1 MKKILTLMAA
11 MSACAGTAMAS
22 DFNFA
27 DPTKDAEKPGSDL
40 NYNETAKAF
49 SFTVTKDDEITL
61 TATGDV
67 TVKLGGAVLTAAD
80 GKYKATADG
89 ELTIELGT
97 SAVTKIVVVSS
108 NSRLVQAEIEK
119 AQDKMGEAIAA
130 VAKYV
135 NYLDFYNKVQEEISK
150 AGQKVQDVKAKL
162 AELKEANNVTDDNR
176 EALIAELTS
185 TTLLADD
192 NYGAVVMAENA
203 IAKADEAFAKYKE
216 IVEVDSK
223 IATSALD
230 KANGTAT
237 KDEWRDNGGEA
248 INNTTMFTH
257 NLKAVKNNRGDVTG
271 TALDGFKTTWIEG
284 EWKSLKDSVNTI
296 KNDALAELG
305 KYPNSFKGYKYV
317 KSDFFYYENGSDEND
332 PDNGK
337 LWVNDDVLTDQAAF
351 QAKYQEVVAKLR
363 NVIARANFERDN
375 LKTVNDLTAKVN
387 KVDDALKAGAP
398 FALDA
403 DNDFNLLK
411 EQITAMQTEISN
423 SENRY
428 MYGQDELSTF
438 VTNISGVS
446 TMLDAFYTELVGKA
460 RTDLE
465 AKLDAAQKN
474 LTKVSYEV
482 SAKYEH
488 ESATQ
493 VEYQKQFS
501 EQQNKLDEVKKNV
514 AASAFPTVQTDY
526 KAFADRISNI
536 NKKVDEI
543 WGTTLSSQKQEI
555 LTHNQEAKD
564 QIFKAID
571 AVRADYSLYVE
582 KINTWITDD
591 ATKAAATDLKA
602 NLNKLFSIVNG
613 LDDMKAE
620 VTEAVDKMTE
630 NIKKESDEEFGAHYE
645 ANKNIYRLTDD
656 KVKGYL
662 NSTETVSNT
671 IYNELKAAAK
681 TANAKAYYFVQ
692 HSYNIKSIDWADDLI
707 KTAKRN
713 VKTGDRN
720 EKMSA
725 AAAAKFKVAYGKIRE
740 KDLTAPEGQQGEGYV
755 KIAETEIDRL
765 NTYDVDAA
773 DFKDNILADKVV
785 KNKDGKRELPEKFI
799 APVETAVK
807 ALNEELESYTTQYE
821 LIYEKKVEWN
831 TAKAK
836 EDELQA
842 KVDAWEEANK
852 VAAENHFNVNKE
864 LTLVNEDL
872 AKALENL
879 EEGCLTAKKCEDATN
894 KALENYE
901 VKMYMIQH
909 FTEAK
914 ANEAAAPVVS
924 AKVAEVEK
932 AIADAR
938 TKVADYA
945 DDIKNKANAE
955 LNTIDGKLTT
965 LKKSIDL
972 SVKKNEIA
980 ANKDGFIASLTTLAG
995 DVTKV
1000 LEAAAQAAKDADL
1013 DYNGDGKVNVQDLV
1027 DADADF
1033 QKTGDGFTF
1042 YKFLDAYLEYLS
1054 K

>member
-27 DPTKDAEKPGSDL
+27 NPSVDAKEEGSAL
-40 NYNETAKAF
+40 TYNETAKAF
-49 SFTVTKDDEITL
+49 SFTVTAEDEITL

-67 TVKLGGAVLTAAD
+67 TVKLNGSALTAVD

-89 ELTIELGT
+89 TLTIELGT

-119 AQDKMGEAIAA
+119 AQVKMGEAIAA

-135 NYLDFYNKVQEEISK
+135 GYGDFYNAVQAEVSK
-150 AGQKVQDVKAKL
+150 AGRKVQDVKAKL
-162 AELKEANNVTDDNR
+162 AVLKETNSVTDANR
-176 EALIAELTS
+176 VALIAELNS
-185 TTLLADD
+185 DVLLADG
-192 NYGAVVMAENA
+192 NYGAVKMADNAVAEAETTFALFNKIIDTDAKENA
-203 IAKADEAFAKYKE
+203 LN
-216 IVEVDSK
+216 
-223 IATSALD
+223 ALT
-230 KANGTAT
+230 KANGVAT
-237 KDEWRDNGGEA
+237 QGEWMVNGGVK

-257 NLKAVKNNRGDVTG
+257 NLKAVKNQLGIVTKVE
-271 TALDGFKTTWIEG
+271 LDGFKTTWIES
-284 EWKSLKDSVNTI
+284 EWKKLNDEVNITI
-296 KNDALAELG
+296 KNTAVAELG
-305 KYPNSFKGYKYV
+305 KFPKAFVKNNEQAFVKMYK
-317 KSDFFYYENGSDEND
+317 
-332 PDNGK
+332 
-337 LWVNDDVLTDQAAF
+337 
-351 QAKYQEVVAKLR
+351 EVVEKLR

-387 KVDDALKAGAP
+387 KVDEALKAGAP
-398 FALDA
+398 FVLNT
-403 DNDFNLLK
+403 DNTATGPDQSLTEIEDFNLLK
-411 EQITAMQTEISN
+411 EQIAMMQSEVNS

-428 MYGQDELSTF
+428 GYSQDEFNNNIIPAINTASTK
-438 VTNISGVS
+438 
-446 TMLDAFYTELVGKA
+446 LDGFYTELVGKA

-493 VEYQKQFS
+493 KEYQKQFS

-514 AASAFPTVQTDY
+514 AASTFPTVQTDY
-526 KAFADRISNI
+526 KAFVDQISNI

-543 WGTTLSSQKQEI
+543 WGTTLSSQKSEI
-555 LTHNQEAKD
+555 LTHNQAAKK

-582 KINTWITDD
+582 KINTWINDD
-591 ATKAAATDLKA
+591 ATKKAATDLKA
-602 NLNKLFSIVNG
+602 NLNELFSIVNG

-645 ANKNIYRLTDD
+645 ANKNIYRLTED
-656 KVKGYL
+656 KVTGYL
-662 NSTETVSNT
+662 NSTKTVSDAIYDELKEAATTANDKAYDFVKNGYSVNT
-671 IYNELKAAAK
+671 IGWANELIKAAKRKVQTGDKYEKMSDKAAAK
-681 TANAKAYYFVQ
+681 F
-692 HSYNIKSIDWADDLI
+692 I
-707 KTAKRN
+707 
-713 VKTGDRN
+713 
-720 EKMSA
+720 
-725 AAAAKFKVAYGKIRE
+725 VAYGKIAE
-740 KDLTAPEGQQGEGYV
+740 KDLSAPEGQQGEGYV
-755 KIAETEIDRL
+755 KIAEAEIERL
-765 NTYDVDAA
+765 YRYDFNKP

-785 KNKDGKRELPEKFI
+785 EINGKRELPEKFI
-799 APVETAVK
+799 APVETAVN
-807 ALNEELESYTTQYE
+807 ALNDELTSYTDQYE

-842 KVDAWEEANK
+842 KVDAWEKAN
-852 VAAENHFNVNKE
+852 AAENHFNVNKE

-872 AKALENL
+872 AKALDNL
-879 EEGCLTAKKCEDATN
+879 EKGCLTAQKCKDATN
-894 KALENYE
+894 KAIENYKA
-901 VKMYMIQH
+901 KMYMIEH

-945 DDIKNKANAE
+945 DDIKNKANAD
-955 LNTIDGKLTT
+955 LNTIDGKLTD
-965 LKKSIDL
+965 LKSSIDA
-972 SVKKNEIA
+972 SVKANTIA
-980 ANKDGFIASLTTLAG
+980 ANKDSFIASLTTYAG

>member
-27 DPTKDAEKPGSDL
+27 NPTVDAKEDGSAL
-40 NYNETAKAF
+40 TYNETAKAF
-49 SFTVTKDDEITL
+49 SFTVTNGDEITL

-67 TVKLGGAVLTAAD
+67 TVKLGEAVLTAEN

-119 AQDKMGEAIAA
+119 AQAKMGEVIAA
-130 VAKYV
+130 AAKYV
-135 NYLDFYNKVQEEISK
+135 NYLDFYNAVQAEISK

-162 AELKEANNVTDDNR
+162 AEYKEANNVTDANKD
-176 EALIAELTS
+176 ALIAELNS
-185 TTLLADD
+185 TVLLADG
-192 NYGAVVMAENA
+192 NYGAVKMAEDA
-203 IAKADEAFAKYKE
+203 IAKADDTFALFN
-216 IVEVDSK
+216 K
-223 IATSALD
+223 IIGTDAKVALNALT

-237 KDEWRDNGGEA
+237 QGEWVVNGGER

-257 NLKAVKNNRGDVTG
+257 NLKAVKNNLGIVTG
-271 TALDGFKTTWIEG
+271 TALDGFKTTWIES
-284 EWKSLKDSVNTI
+284 EWKNLNNEVNTTI
-296 KNDALAELG
+296 KNAAIAELN
-305 KYPNSFKGYKYV
+305 KYPNAFV
-317 KSDFFYYENGSDEND
+317 END
-332 PDNGK
+332 E
-337 LWVNDDVLTDQAAF
+337 QAF
-351 QAKYQEVVAKLR
+351 VDMYQEVVEKLA

-387 KVDDALKAGAP
+387 KVDAALKAGAP
-398 FALDA
+398 FALDE
-403 DNDFNLLK
+403 DNDFTLLK
-411 EQITAMQTEISN
+411 EQITAMQTEISS

-428 MYGQDELSTF
+428 MYSQDNFSEF
-438 VTNISGVS
+438 VNTISGVS
-446 TMLDAFYTELVGKA
+446 TKLDGFYTELVGKA

-501 EQQNKLDEVKKNV
+501 EQQNKLDKVKKDV

-526 KAFADRISNI
+526 KAFADQISNI

-582 KINTWITDD
+582 KINTWINDD

-602 NLNKLFSIVNG
+602 NLNELFSIVNG

-656 KVKGYL
+656 KVTGYL
-662 NSTETVSNT
+662 NSTKTVSDA
-671 IYNELKAAAK
+671 IYDELKAAAT
-681 TANAKAYYFVQ
+681 TANVKAYNFVKTNTG
-692 HSYNIKSIDWADDLI
+692 YGVKSIRWATNLI
-707 KTAKRN
+707 SDAKYN
-713 VKTGDRN
+713 VKTGDKN

-725 AAAAKFKVAYGKIRE
+725 EAAAKFKAAYDKIKT

-755 KIAETEIDRL
+755 KIAEAEIERL
-765 NTYDVDAA
+765 YSYDITKA

-799 APVETAVK
+799 APVETAVN
-807 ALNEELESYTTQYE
+807 ALNKELESYKAQYKD
-821 LIYEKKVEWN
+821 IYALKVDWN

-842 KVDAWEEANK
+842 KVDAWEKANN

-864 LTLVNEDL
+864 LTLVNENL
-872 AKALENL
+872 ASTLKSL
-879 EEGCLTAKKCEDATN
+879 EEGCLTATKCQEATD
-894 KALENYE
+894 KAKENYA

-945 DDIKNKANAE
+945 DDIKNKANAD

-1000 LEAAAQAAKDADL
+1000 LEAAAQSAKDADL

>member
-27 DPTKDAEKPGSDL
+27 NPTVDAKEDGSSLKYD
-40 NYNETAKAF
+40 ETAKAF
-49 SFTVTKDDEITL
+49 SFTVTAEDEITL

-67 TVKLGGAVLTAAD
+67 TVKLNGTALTAED

-89 ELTIELGT
+89 TLTIELGT

-108 NSRLVQAEIEK
+108 NSRQVQAEIEK
-119 AQDKMGEAIAA
+119 AQVKMGEVIAA
-130 VAKYV
+130 AAKYV
-135 NYLDFYNKVQEEISK
+135 NYLDFYNAVQAEISK

-162 AELKEANNVTDDNR
+162 AEYKEANNVTDANKD
-176 EALIAELTS
+176 ALIAELNS
-185 TTLLADD
+185 TVLLADG
-192 NYGAVVMAENA
+192 NYGAVKMAEEA
-203 IAKADEAFAKYKE
+203 IAKADATFALFTQ
-216 IVEVDSK
+216 IVDTDSK
-223 IATSALD
+223 VALNALT
-230 KANGTAT
+230 KANGVAT
-237 KDEWRDNGGEA
+237 QSEWMVNGGEK

-257 NLKAVKNNRGDVTG
+257 NLKAVKNQLGIVTK
-271 TALDGFKTTWIEG
+271 TELDGFKTTWIES
-284 EWKSLKDSVNTI
+284 EWKNLNKEVNETI
-296 KNDALAELG
+296 KNAAIAELN
-305 KYPNSFKGYKYV
+305 KYPNAFV
-317 KSDFFYYENGSDEND
+317 END
-332 PDNGK
+332 E
-337 LWVNDDVLTDQAAF
+337 QAF
-351 QAKYQEVVAKLR
+351 VDMYQEVVEKLH

-387 KVDDALKAGAP
+387 KVDAALKAGAP
-398 FALDA
+398 FVLDA
-403 DNDFNLLK
+403 DNDFTLLK
-411 EQITAMQTEISN
+411 EQITAMQTEISS

-428 MYGQDELSTF
+428 MYSQDNFSEF
-438 VTNISGVS
+438 VNTISGVS
-446 TMLDAFYTELVGKA
+446 TKLDGFYTELVGKA
-460 RTDLE
+460 RTDLQ
-465 AKLDAAQKN
+465 AKLKAAQEN

-493 VEYQKQFS
+493 KEYQKQFS

-526 KAFADRISNI
+526 KAFVDQISNI

-543 WGTTLSSQKQEI
+543 WGTTLSSQKAEI
-555 LTHNQEAKD
+555 NTHNQEAKKK
-564 QIFKAID
+564 IFDAID

-582 KINTWITDD
+582 KINTWINDD
-591 ATKAAATDLKA
+591 ATKKAATDLKA
-602 NLNKLFSIVNG
+602 NLNELFSIVNG

-645 ANKNIYRLTDD
+645 ANKNIYRLTED
-656 KVKGYL
+656 KVTGYL
-662 NSTETVSNT
+662 NSTKTVSDA
-671 IYNELKAAAK
+671 IYDELKEAAT
-681 TANAKAYYFVQ
+681 TANAKAYDFVKTNTG
-692 HSYNIKSIDWADDLI
+692 YGVKSIRWANNLI
-707 KTAKRN
+707 SDAKYN
-713 VKTGDRN
+713 VKTGDKN

-725 AAAAKFKVAYGKIRE
+725 EAAAKFKAAYDKIAQ
-740 KDLTAPEGQQGEGYV
+740 KDLTAPKGEQGEGYV
-755 KIAETEIDRL
+755 KIAETEIERL
-765 NTYDVDAA
+765 YNYDINKA

-785 KNKDGKRELPEKFI
+785 KNKEGKRELPEQYI
-799 APVETAVK
+799 APVETAVN
-807 ALNEELESYTTQYE
+807 ALNNELESYKAQYKD
-821 LIYEKKVEWN
+821 IYALKVDWN

-842 KVDAWEEANK
+842 KVDAWEKANN
-852 VAAENHFNVNKE
+852 VTAENHFNVNKE
-864 LTLVNEDL
+864 LTAVNENL
-872 AKALENL
+872 AKTLENL
-879 EEGCLTAKKCEDATN
+879 EKGCLTATKCQDATD
-894 KALENYE
+894 KAKENYA

-938 TKVADYA
+938 TKVAVYA
-945 DDIKNKANAE
+945 DDIKNKANAD
-955 LNTIDGKLTT
+955 LNTIEGKLTD

-972 SVKKNEIA
+972 SVEKNTIA
-980 ANKDGFIASLTTLAG
+980 ANKDGYIASLTTLAG

>member
-27 DPTKDAEKPGSDL
+27 NPTVDAKEDGSSPLKYDK
-40 NYNETAKAF
+40 TAKSF
-49 SFTVTKDDEITL
+49 SFTVTAEDEITL
-61 TATGDV
+61 TATGNV
-67 TVKLGGAVLTAAD
+67 TVKLNGTALTAEN

-119 AQDKMGEAIAA
+119 AQAKMGEAIAA

-135 NYLDFYNKVQEEISK
+135 GYSEFYNKVQAEVSK

-162 AELKEANNVTDDNR
+162 AVLKETNKVTNENR
-176 EALIAELTS
+176 DALIAELNS
-185 TTLLADD
+185 TTLLADGT
-192 NYGAVVMAENA
+192 YGAVKMAEDA
-203 IAKADEAFAKYKE
+203 IAKADATFALFT
-216 IVEVDSK
+216 K
-223 IATSALD
+223 IIGTDAKVALD
-230 KANGTAT
+230 ALTKANGTAT
-237 KDEWRDNGGEA
+237 QGEWMVNGGVK

-257 NLKAVKNNRGDVTG
+257 NLKAVKNQLGIVTKVE
-271 TALDGFKTTWIEG
+271 LDGFKTTWIES
-284 EWKSLKDSVNTI
+284 EWKNLNDEVNITI
-296 KNDALAELG
+296 KNAAVAELG
-305 KYPNSFKGYKYV
+305 KFPKAFV
-317 KSDFFYYENGSDEND
+317 END
-332 PDNGK
+332 E
-337 LWVNDDVLTDQAAF
+337 QAF
-351 QAKYQEVVAKLR
+351 IEMYKEVVEKLH

-387 KVDDALKAGAP
+387 KVDAALKAGAP
-398 FALDA
+398 FVLDA
-403 DNDFNLLK
+403 DNDFTLLK
-411 EQITAMQTEISN
+411 EQITAMQTEINS

-428 MYGQDELSTF
+428 MYSQDNFSEF
-438 VTNISGVS
+438 VNTISGVS
-446 TMLDAFYTELVGKA
+446 TKLDGFYTELVGKA
-460 RTDLE
+460 RTDLQ
-465 AKLDAAQKN
+465 AKLKAAQEN

-493 VEYQKQFS
+493 KEYQKQFS
-501 EQQNKLDEVKKNV
+501 EQQNKLDKVKNDVK
-514 AASAFPTVQTDY
+514 ASTFPTVQTDY
-526 KAFADRISNI
+526 KTFVDQISNI

-543 WGTTLSSQKQEI
+543 WGTTLSSQKAEI
-555 LTHNQEAKD
+555 LTHNQAAKD

-582 KINTWITDD
+582 KINTWINDD
-591 ATKAAATDLKA
+591 ATKKAATDLKA
-602 NLNKLFSIVNG
+602 NLNELFSIVNG

-645 ANKNIYRLTDD
+645 ANKNIYRLTED
-656 KVKGYL
+656 KVTGYL
-662 NSTETVSNT
+662 NSTKTVSDA
-671 IYNELKAAAK
+671 IYDELKEAAT
-681 TANAKAYYFVQ
+681 TANAKAYNFVKTNTN
-692 HSYNIKSIDWADDLI
+692 YGVKSIRWANNLI
-707 KTAKRN
+707 SDAKYN
-713 VKTGDRN
+713 VKTGDKN

-725 AAAAKFKVAYGKIRE
+725 EAAAKFKAAYDKIAQ
-740 KDLTAPEGQQGEGYV
+740 KDLTAPKGEQGEGYV
-755 KIAETEIDRL
+755 KIAETEIERL
-765 NTYDVDAA
+765 YNYDINKA

-785 KNKDGKRELPEKFI
+785 KNKEGKRELPEQYI
-799 APVETAVK
+799 APVETAVN
-807 ALNEELESYTTQYE
+807 ALNKELESYTAQYKD
-821 LIYEKKVEWN
+821 IYALKVDWN

-842 KVDAWEEANK
+842 KVDAWEKANN

-872 AKALENL
+872 ANTLKNL
-879 EEGCLTAKKCEDATN
+879 EKGCLTATKCQDATD
-894 KALENYE
+894 KAKENYA

-945 DDIKNKANAE
+945 DDIKNKANAD
-955 LNTIDGKLTT
+955 LNTIEGKLTD

-972 SVKKNEIA
+972 SVKDNTIA
-980 ANKDGFIASLTTLAG
+980 ANKDGFIAGLTTLAG

-1000 LEAAAQAAKDADL
+1000 LEAAAEAAKDADL
-1013 DYNGDGKVNVQDLV
+1013 DYNGDGKVDVKDLV

>member
-27 DPTKDAEKPGSDL
+27 NPTVDAKEDGSSLKYD
-40 NYNETAKAF
+40 ETAKAF
-49 SFTVTKDDEITL
+49 SFTVTAEDEITL

-67 TVKLGGAVLTAAD
+67 TVKLNGTALTAED

-89 ELTIELGT
+89 TLTIELGT

-108 NSRLVQAEIEK
+108 NSRQVQAEIEK
-119 AQDKMGEAIAA
+119 AQVKMGEVIAA
-130 VAKYV
+130 AAKYV
-135 NYLDFYNKVQEEISK
+135 NYLDFYNAVQAEISK

-162 AELKEANNVTDDNR
+162 AEYKEANNVTDANKD
-176 EALIAELTS
+176 ALIAELNS
-185 TTLLADD
+185 TVLLADG
-192 NYGAVVMAENA
+192 NYGAVKMAEEA
-203 IAKADEAFAKYKE
+203 IAKADATFALFTQ
-216 IVEVDSK
+216 IVDTDSK
-223 IATSALD
+223 VALNALT
-230 KANGTAT
+230 KANGVAT
-237 KDEWRDNGGEA
+237 QGEWMVNGGEK

-257 NLKAVKNNRGDVTG
+257 NLKAVKNQLGIVTK
-271 TALDGFKTTWIEG
+271 TELDGFKTTWIES
-284 EWKSLKDSVNTI
+284 EWKNLNKEVNETI
-296 KNDALAELG
+296 KNAAIAELN
-305 KYPNSFKGYKYV
+305 KYPNAFV
-317 KSDFFYYENGSDEND
+317 END
-332 PDNGK
+332 E
-337 LWVNDDVLTDQAAF
+337 QAF
-351 QAKYQEVVAKLR
+351 VDMYQEVVEKLH

-387 KVDDALKAGAP
+387 KVDAALKAGAP
-398 FALDA
+398 FVLDA
-403 DNDFNLLK
+403 DNDFTLLK
-411 EQITAMQTEISN
+411 EQITAMQTEISS

-428 MYGQDELSTF
+428 MYSQDNFSEF
-438 VTNISGVS
+438 VNTISGVS
-446 TMLDAFYTELVGKA
+446 TKLDGFYTELVGKA
-460 RTDLE
+460 RTDLQ
-465 AKLDAAQKN
+465 AKLKAAQEN
-474 LTKVSYEV
+474 LIKVSYEV

-493 VEYQKQFS
+493 KEYQKQFS

-526 KAFADRISNI
+526 KAFVDQISNI

-543 WGTTLSSQKQEI
+543 WGTTLSSQKAEI
-555 LTHNQEAKD
+555 NTHNQEAKKK
-564 QIFKAID
+564 IFDAID

-582 KINTWITDD
+582 KINTWINDD
-591 ATKAAATDLKA
+591 ATKKAATDLKA
-602 NLNKLFSIVNG
+602 NLNELFSIVNG

-645 ANKNIYRLTDD
+645 ANKNIYRLTED
-656 KVKGYL
+656 KVTGYL
-662 NSTETVSNT
+662 NSTKTVSDA
-671 IYNELKAAAK
+671 IYDELKEAAT
-681 TANAKAYYFVQ
+681 TANAKAYDFVKTNTG
-692 HSYNIKSIDWADDLI
+692 YGVKSIRWANNLI
-707 KTAKRN
+707 SDAKYN
-713 VKTGDRN
+713 VKTGDKN

-725 AAAAKFKVAYGKIRE
+725 EAAAKFKAAYDKIAQ
-740 KDLTAPEGQQGEGYV
+740 KDLTAPKGEQGEGYV
-755 KIAETEIDRL
+755 KIAETEIERL
-765 NTYDVDAA
+765 YNYDINKA

-785 KNKDGKRELPEKFI
+785 KNKEGKRELPEQYI
-799 APVETAVK
+799 APVETAVN
-807 ALNEELESYTTQYE
+807 ALNNELESYKAQYKD
-821 LIYEKKVEWN
+821 IYALKVDWN

-842 KVDAWEEANK
+842 KVDAWEKANN
-852 VAAENHFNVNKE
+852 VTAENHFNVNKE
-864 LTLVNEDL
+864 LTAVNENL
-872 AKALENL
+872 AKTLENL
-879 EEGCLTAKKCEDATN
+879 EKGCLTATKCQDATD
-894 KALENYE
+894 KAKENYA

-945 DDIKNKANAE
+945 DDIKNKANAD

-965 LKKSIDL
+965 LKNSIDA
-972 SVKKNEIA
+972 SVKANTIA

-1013 DYNGDGKVNVQDLV
+1013 DYNGDGKVDVKDLV

-1033 QKTGDGFTF
+1033 QNTGDGFTF

>member
-27 DPTKDAEKPGSDL
+27 NPTVDAKEDGSAL
-40 NYNETAKAF
+40 TYNETAKAF
-49 SFTVTKDDEITL
+49 SFTVTAEDEITL
-61 TATGDV
+61 TATGAV
-67 TVKLGGAVLTAAD
+67 TVKLNGAALTAVG
-80 GKYKATADG
+80 GKYTATSDG
-89 ELTIELGT
+89 TLTIELGT

-119 AQDKMGEAIAA
+119 AQVKMGDAIAA

-150 AGQKVQDVKAKL
+150 AGRKVQDVKAKL
-162 AELKEANNVTDDNR
+162 AELKETNSVTDANR

-185 TTLLADD
+185 TTLLADG
-192 NYGAVVMAENA
+192 NYGAVKMAENA
-203 IAKADEAFAKYKE
+203 VAEAETTFALFNKIIGTEKEGDDAKVAID
-216 IVEVDSK
+216 
-223 IATSALD
+223 ALN
-230 KANGTAT
+230 KANGVAT
-237 KDEWRDNGGEA
+237 QREWMVNGGEK

-257 NLKAVKNNRGDVTG
+257 NLKAVKNHGIVTG
-271 TALDGFKTTWIEG
+271 TALDGFKTTWIES
-284 EWKSLKDSVNTI
+284 EWKNLNDEVNKTI
-296 KNDALAELG
+296 KDAAVAELG
-305 KYPNSFKGYKYV
+305 KYPNAFV
-317 KSDFFYYENGSDEND
+317 END
-332 PDNGK
+332 E
-337 LWVNDDVLTDQAAF
+337 QAFVAM
-351 QAKYQEVVAKLR
+351 YNEVVEKLR

-387 KVDDALKAGAP
+387 KVDAALKAGAP

-403 DNDFNLLK
+403 DNDFTLLK
-411 EQITAMQTEISN
+411 EQITAMQTEINS

-428 MYGQDELSTF
+428 MYSQDNFSEF
-438 VTNISGVS
+438 VNTISGVS
-446 TMLDAFYTELVGKA
+446 TKLDGFYTELVGKA
-460 RTDLE
+460 RTDLQ
-465 AKLDAAQKN
+465 AKLKAAQEN

-493 VEYQKQFS
+493 KEYQKQFS

-526 KAFADRISNI
+526 KTFVDQISNI

-543 WGTTLSSQKQEI
+543 WGTTLSSQKAEI
-555 LTHNQEAKD
+555 LTHNQAAKD

-582 KINTWITDD
+582 KINTWINDD
-591 ATKAAATDLKA
+591 ATKKAATDLKA
-602 NLNKLFSIVNG
+602 NLNELFSIVNG

-645 ANKNIYRLTDD
+645 ANKNIYRLTED
-656 KVKGYL
+656 KVTGYL
-662 NSTETVSNT
+662 NSTKTVSDA
-671 IYNELKAAAK
+671 IYNELKEAAT
-681 TANAKAYYFVQ
+681 TANDEAYDFVKNGY
-692 HSYNIKSIDWADDLI
+692 SDKTIRWANRLIDNAEDDVQPGN
-707 KTAKRN
+707 KY
-713 VKTGDRN
+713 

-725 AAAAKFKVAYGKIRE
+725 EAANEFIAAYEKIRN
-740 KDLTAPEGQQGEGYV
+740 KDLSKPEGQQGEGYV
-755 KIAETEIDRL
+755 QIAEAEINRL
-765 NTYDVDAA
+765 YNYDINNAKFA
-773 DFKDNILADKVV
+773 DLKDNILADKVV
-785 KNKDGKRELPEKFI
+785 KNKDGKRELPEQYI
-799 APVETAVK
+799 APVETAVN
-807 ALNEELESYTTQYE
+807 ALNDELISYTDQYK

-842 KVDAWEEANK
+842 KVNAWEEANK
-852 VAAENHFNVNKE
+852 VAPENHFNVNKE

-879 EEGCLTAKKCEDATN
+879 EEGCLTASKCKDATD

-945 DDIKNKANAE
+945 DDIKNKANAD
-955 LNTIDGKLTT
+955 LNTIEGKLTD

-972 SVKKNEIA
+972 SVEKNTIA
-980 ANKDGFIASLTTLAG
+980 ANKDGFIANLTTLAG

-1013 DYNGDGKVNVQDLV
+1013 DYNGDGKVDVKDLL

-1033 QKTGDGFTF
+1033 QNSGDGFTF
-1042 YKFLDAYLEYLS
+1042 YKFFDAYLEYLS

>member
-27 DPTKDAEKPGSDL
+27 DPTVDAKPGSAL
-40 NYNETAKAF
+40 SYNETTKAF

-67 TVKLGGAVLTAAD
+67 TVKLGGAVLTAVD
-80 GKYKATADG
+80 GKYTATADG
-89 ELTIELGT
+89 TLTIELGT

-119 AQDKMGEAIAA
+119 AQVKMGEAIAA

-135 NYLDFYNKVQEEISK
+135 NYLDFYNKVQEQISL
-150 AGQKVQDVKAKL
+150 AGQKVQNVKAKL
-162 AELKEANNVTDDNR
+162 AEYKEANTVTDANKD
-176 EALIAELTS
+176 ALIAELNS
-185 TTLLADD
+185 TVLLADG
-192 NYGAVVMAENA
+192 NYGAVKMAEKAVADAEATFALFNK
-203 IAKADEAFAKYKE
+203 IIGTDAK
-216 IVEVDSK
+216 V
-223 IATSALD
+223 ALD
-230 KANGTAT
+230 DLTKANGVAT
-237 KDEWRDNGGEA
+237 LREWRGNGYENT
-248 INNTTMFTH
+248 NNTTMFTH
-257 NLKAVKNNRGDVTG
+257 NLKAVKNSAGIVTR
-271 TALDGFKTTWIEG
+271 TELDGFKTTWIES
-284 EWKSLKDSVNTI
+284 EWNNLNNEVNTTI
-296 KNDALAELG
+296 KNAAIAELG
-305 KYPNSFKGYKYV
+305 KFPKAFVG
-317 KSDFFYYENGSDEND
+317 EEND
-332 PDNGK
+332 EQAF
-337 LWVNDDVLTDQAAF
+337 VNMY
-351 QAKYQEVVAKLR
+351 KEVVEKLR

-375 LKTVNDLTAKVN
+375 LKKVNDLTAKVN
-387 KVDDALKAGAP
+387 KVDEALKAGAP
-398 FALDA
+398 FALNT
-403 DNDFNLLK
+403 DNTATDPNQTLTEIEDFNLLK
-411 EQITAMQTEISN
+411 EQIAMIQSEVNS

-428 MYGQDELSTF
+428 GYSQDEFNNSIIPAINTASTK
-438 VTNISGVS
+438 
-446 TMLDAFYTELVGKA
+446 LDAFYAELVGKA

-482 SAKYEH
+482 SAKYEN
-488 ESATQ
+488 EKDTQ
-493 VEYQKQFS
+493 KDYQEKFS
-501 EQQNKLDEVKKNV
+501 VQQNALDKVKKEV

-526 KAFADRISNI
+526 KAFVDQISNI

-543 WGTTLSSQKQEI
+543 WGKTLSAQKDEI
-555 LTHNQEAKD
+555 YRHNNAAKD

-571 AVRADYSLYVE
+571 VVRADYSLYVE
-582 KINTWITDD
+582 KINTWINDD

-645 ANKNIYRLTDD
+645 ANKNIYRLTED
-656 KVKGYL
+656 KVTGYL
-662 NSTETVSNT
+662 NSTETVSKA
-671 IYNELKAAAK
+671 IYDELKEAAR
-681 TANAKAYYFVQ
+681 TANDEAYDFVM
-692 HSYNIKSIDWADDLI
+692 YGYG
-707 KTAKRN
+707 
-713 VKTGDRN
+713 VKTIPWANRLIDNAEYDVQPGN
-720 EKMSA
+720 KYEKMSA
-725 AAAAKFKVAYGKIRE
+725 EAVNEFIAAYEKIRN
-740 KDLTAPEGQQGEGYV
+740 KDLSKPEGQQGEGYV
-755 KIAETEIDRL
+755 QIAIAEINRL
-765 NTYDVDAA
+765 NNYSLDAA
-773 DFKDNILADKVV
+773 DFKDNILADKIVAI
-785 KNKDGKRELPEKFI
+785 DGKRELPEKFI
-799 APVETAVK
+799 APVDTAVN
-807 ALNEELESYTTQYE
+807 ALNNERISYNNQFE
-821 LIYEKKVEWN
+821 AIYAKKVDWN

-842 KVDAWEEANK
+842 KVDAWEKANK

-879 EEGCLTAKKCEDATN
+879 EKGCLTASKCKDATD
-894 KALENYE
+894 KAIENYM
-901 VKMYMIQH
+901 VKMYMIEH

-945 DDIKNKANAE
+945 DDIKNKANAD
-955 LNTIDGKLTT
+955 LNTIDGKLTD

-980 ANKDGFIASLTTLAG
+980 ANKDSFIASLTTLAG

>member
-27 DPTKDAEKPGSDL
+27 NPTVDAKEDGSAL
-40 NYNETAKAF
+40 TYNETAKAF
-49 SFTVTKDDEITL
+49 SFTVTAEDEITL
-61 TATGDV
+61 TATGAV
-67 TVKLGGAVLTAAD
+67 TVKLNGAALTAVG
-80 GKYKATADG
+80 GKYTATSDG
-89 ELTIELGT
+89 TLTIELGT

-108 NSRLVQAEIEK
+108 NSRKVQTEIEK
-119 AQDKMGEAIAA
+119 AQAKMGEAIAA

-135 NYLDFYNKVQEEISK
+135 GYSEFYNKVQAEVSK

-162 AELKEANNVTDDNR
+162 AVLKETNKVTNENR
-176 EALIAELTS
+176 DALIAELNS
-185 TTLLADD
+185 TTLLADGT
-192 NYGAVVMAENA
+192 YGAVKMAEDA
-203 IAKADEAFAKYKE
+203 IAKADATFALFT
-216 IVEVDSK
+216 K
-223 IATSALD
+223 IIGTDAKVALD
-230 KANGTAT
+230 ALTKANGTAT
-237 KDEWRDNGGEA
+237 QGEWVVNGGEK

-257 NLKAVKNNRGDVTG
+257 NLKAVKNHGIVTG
-271 TALDGFKTTWIEG
+271 TALDGFKTTWIES
-284 EWKSLKDSVNTI
+284 EWKNLNDEVNKTI
-296 KNDALAELG
+296 KDAAVAELG
-305 KYPNSFKGYKYV
+305 KYPNAFV
-317 KSDFFYYENGSDEND
+317 END
-332 PDNGK
+332 E
-337 LWVNDDVLTDQAAF
+337 QAFVAM
-351 QAKYQEVVAKLR
+351 YNEVVEKLR

-387 KVDDALKAGAP
+387 KVDAALKAGAP

-403 DNDFNLLK
+403 DNDFTLLK
-411 EQITAMQTEISN
+411 EQITAMQTEINS

-428 MYGQDELSTF
+428 MYSQDNFSEF
-438 VTNISGVS
+438 VNTISGVS
-446 TMLDAFYTELVGKA
+446 TKLDGFYTKLVGKA
-460 RTDLE
+460 RTDLQ
-465 AKLDAAQKN
+465 AKLKAAQEN

-493 VEYQKQFS
+493 KEYQKQFS

-526 KAFADRISNI
+526 KTFVDQISNI

-543 WGTTLSSQKQEI
+543 WGTTLSSQKAEI
-555 LTHNQEAKD
+555 LTHNQAAKD

-582 KINTWITDD
+582 KINTWINDD
-591 ATKAAATDLKA
+591 ATKKAATDLKA
-602 NLNKLFSIVNG
+602 NLNELFSIVNG

-645 ANKNIYRLTDD
+645 ANKNIYRLTED
-656 KVKGYL
+656 KVTGYL
-662 NSTETVSNT
+662 NSTKTVSDA
-671 IYNELKAAAK
+671 IYDELKEAAT
-681 TANAKAYYFVQ
+681 TANDKAYDFVKTNTG
-692 HSYNIKSIDWADDLI
+692 YGVKSIRWATNLI
-707 KTAKRN
+707 SDAKRN
-713 VKTGDRN
+713 VKTGDKN
-720 EKMSA
+720 EKMSVE
-725 AAAAKFKVAYGKIRE
+725 AAAKFKAAYDKIAQ
-740 KDLTAPEGQQGEGYV
+740 KDLTAPKGEQGEGYV
-755 KIAETEIDRL
+755 KIAETEIERL
-765 NTYDVDAA
+765 YNYDINKA

-785 KNKDGKRELPEKFI
+785 KNKEGKRELPEQYI
-799 APVETAVK
+799 APVETAVN
-807 ALNEELESYTTQYE
+807 ALNKELESYTAQYKD
-821 LIYEKKVEWN
+821 IYALKVDWN

-842 KVDAWEEANK
+842 KVDAWEKANN

-872 AKALENL
+872 ANTLKNL
-879 EEGCLTAKKCEDATN
+879 EKGCLTATKCQDATD
-894 KALENYE
+894 KAKENYA

-945 DDIKNKANAE
+945 DDIKNKANAD
-955 LNTIDGKLTT
+955 LNTIEGKLTD

-972 SVKKNEIA
+972 SVKDNTIA
-980 ANKDGFIASLTTLAG
+980 ANKDGFIAGLTTLAG

-1013 DYNGDGKVNVQDLV
+1013 DYNGDGKVDVKDLV

-1033 QKTGDGFTF
+1033 QNTGDGFTF

>member
-27 DPTKDAEKPGSDL
+27 NPTVDAKEEGSAL
-40 NYNETAKAF
+40 KYNETAKAF
-49 SFTVTKDDEITL
+49 SFTVTAEDEITL
-61 TATGDV
+61 TATGNV
-67 TVKLGGAVLTAAD
+67 TVKLGGTVLTAEN

-108 NSRLVQAEIEK
+108 NSSLVQAEIEK
-119 AQDKMGEAIAA
+119 AQAKMGEAIAA

-150 AGQKVQDVKAKL
+150 AGRKVQDVKAKL
-162 AELKEANNVTDDNR
+162 AELKETNSVTDANR

-185 TTLLADD
+185 TTLLADG
-192 NYGAVVMAENA
+192 NYGAVKMAENA
-203 IAKADEAFAKYKE
+203 VAEAETTFALFNKIIGTEKEGDDAKVAID
-216 IVEVDSK
+216 
-223 IATSALD
+223 ALN
-230 KANGTAT
+230 KANDVAT
-237 KDEWRDNGGEA
+237 QGEWVVNGGEK

-257 NLKAVKNNRGDVTG
+257 NLKAVKNHLGIVIKVE
-271 TALDGFKTTWIEG
+271 LDGFKTTWIES
-284 EWKSLKDSVNTI
+284 EWKNLNKEVNETI
-296 KNDALAELG
+296 KNAAVAELG
-305 KYPNSFKGYKYV
+305 KFPKAFV
-317 KSDFFYYENGSDEND
+317 END
-332 PDNGK
+332 E
-337 LWVNDDVLTDQAAF
+337 QAF
-351 QAKYQEVVAKLR
+351 IEMYQEVVEKLR

-375 LKTVNDLTAKVN
+375 LKTVNDLTAKIN
-387 KVDDALKAGAP
+387 KVDAALKAGAP

-403 DNDFNLLK
+403 DNDFTLLK
-411 EQITAMQTEISN
+411 EQITAMQTEINS

-428 MYGQDELSTF
+428 MYSQDNFSKF
-438 VTNISGVS
+438 VNTISGVS
-446 TMLDAFYTELVGKA
+446 TKLDGFYTELVGKA
-460 RTDLE
+460 RTDLQ
-465 AKLDAAQKN
+465 AKLKAAQEN

-493 VEYQKQFS
+493 KEYQKQFS
-501 EQQNKLDEVKKNV
+501 EQQNKLDKVKKDV
-514 AASAFPTVQTDY
+514 TDSTFPTVQTDY
-526 KAFADRISNI
+526 KTFVDQISNI

-543 WGTTLSSQKQEI
+543 WGTTLSKQKAEI
-555 LTHNQEAKD
+555 NTHNQEAKN

-582 KINTWITDD
+582 KINTWINDD
-591 ATKAAATDLKA
+591 ATKKAATDLKA
-602 NLNKLFSIVNG
+602 NLNELFSIVNG

-620 VTEAVDKMTE
+620 VTEAVNKMTE

-645 ANKNIYRLTDD
+645 ANKNIYRLTED
-656 KVKGYL
+656 KVTGYL
-662 NSTETVSNT
+662 NSTKTVSDA
-671 IYNELKAAAK
+671 IYDELKEAAT
-681 TANAKAYYFVQ
+681 TANAKAYDFVMNGY
-692 HSYNIKSIDWADDLI
+692 SVNTIGWANELI
-707 KTAKRN
+707 KAAKRK
-713 VKTGDRN
+713 VKTGDKN
-720 EKMSA
+720 EMMSA
-725 AAAAKFKVAYGKIRE
+725 KAAAKFIAAYDKIAQ
-740 KDLTAPEGQQGEGYV
+740 KDLTAPKGEQGEGYV
-755 KIAETEIDRL
+755 EIAKTEINRL
-765 NTYDVDAA
+765 KNYDFNKA

-785 KNKDGKRELPEKFI
+785 EINGKRELPEKFI
-799 APVETAVK
+799 APVKTAVN
-807 ALNEELESYTTQYE
+807 ALNDELTSYTDQYT

-842 KVDAWEEANK
+842 KVNAWEEANK
-852 VAAENHFNVNKE
+852 VAPENHFNVNKE
-864 LTLVNEDL
+864 LTAVNENL
-872 AKALENL
+872 AKTLENL
-879 EEGCLTAKKCEDATN
+879 EKGCLTASKCQDATN
-894 KALENYE
+894 KAIENYK
-901 VKMYMIQH
+901 VKMYMIQN

-945 DDIKNKANAE
+945 DDIKNKANAD
-955 LNTIDGKLTT
+955 LNTIEGKLTD

-972 SVKKNEIA
+972 SVEKNEIA

-1013 DYNGDGKVNVQDLV
+1013 DYNGDGKVDVKDLV

-1033 QKTGDGFTF
+1033 QNTGDGFTF

>member
-27 DPTKDAEKPGSDL
+27 NPSVDAKEEGSAL
-40 NYNETAKAF
+40 TYNETDKAF
-49 SFTVTKDDEITL
+49 SFTVTADDDITL
-61 TATGDV
+61 TATGAV
-67 TVKLGGAVLTAAD
+67 TVKLNGTVLTAVG
-80 GKYKATADG
+80 GKYTATSDG
-89 ELTIELGT
+89 TLTIELGT

-108 NSRLVQAEIEK
+108 NSRLVQTEIEK
-119 AQDKMGEAIAA
+119 AQVKMGEAIAA

-135 NYLDFYNKVQEEISK
+135 GYSEFYNKVQAEVSK

-162 AELKEANNVTDDNR
+162 AVLKETNKVTNENR
-176 EALIAELTS
+176 DALIAELTS
-185 TTLLADD
+185 TTLLADGT
-192 NYGAVVMAENA
+192 YGAVKMAEDA
-203 IAKADEAFAKYKE
+203 IAKADATFALFT
-216 IVEVDSK
+216 K
-223 IATSALD
+223 IIGTDAKVALD
-230 KANGTAT
+230 ALTKANGTAT
-237 KDEWRDNGGEA
+237 QGEWVVNGGEK

-257 NLKAVKNNRGDVTG
+257 NLKAVKNHGIVTG
-271 TALDGFKTTWIEG
+271 TALDGFKTTWIES
-284 EWKSLKDSVNTI
+284 EWNNLNDEVNKTI
-296 KNDALAELG
+296 KDAAVAELG
-305 KYPNSFKGYKYV
+305 KYPNAFV
-317 KSDFFYYENGSDEND
+317 END
-332 PDNGK
+332 E
-337 LWVNDDVLTDQAAF
+337 QAF
-351 QAKYQEVVAKLR
+351 VEMYKEVVEKLR

-387 KVDDALKAGAP
+387 KVDAALKAGAP

-403 DNDFNLLK
+403 DNDFTLLK
-411 EQITAMQTEISN
+411 EQITAMQTEINS

-428 MYGQDELSTF
+428 MYSQDNFSEF
-438 VTNISGVS
+438 VNTISGVS
-446 TMLDAFYTELVGKA
+446 TKLDGFYTELVGKA
-460 RTDLE
+460 RTDLQ
-465 AKLDAAQKN
+465 AKLKAAQEN

-493 VEYQKQFS
+493 KEYQKQFS
-501 EQQNKLDEVKKNV
+501 EQQNKLDKVKKDV
-514 AASAFPTVQTDY
+514 TDSTFPTVQTDY
-526 KAFADRISNI
+526 KTFVDQISNI

-543 WGTTLSSQKQEI
+543 WGTTLSSQKAEI
-555 LTHNQEAKD
+555 NTHNQAAKN

-582 KINTWITDD
+582 KINTWINDD
-591 ATKAAATDLKA
+591 ATKKAATDLKA
-602 NLNKLFSIVNG
+602 NLNELFSIVNG

-645 ANKNIYRLTDD
+645 ANKNIYRLTED

-662 NSTETVSNT
+662 NSTKTVSDA
-671 IYNELKAAAK
+671 IYDELKEAAT
-681 TANAKAYYFVQ
+681 TANDKAYDFVKTNTG
-692 HSYNIKSIDWADDLI
+692 YGVKSIRWATNLI
-707 KTAKRN
+707 SDAKRN
-713 VKTGDRN
+713 VKTGDKN
-720 EKMSA
+720 EKMSVE
-725 AAAAKFKVAYGKIRE
+725 AAAKFKAAYDKIAQ
-740 KDLTAPEGQQGEGYV
+740 KDLTAPKGEQGEGYV
-755 KIAETEIDRL
+755 KIAETEIERL
-765 NTYDVDAA
+765 YNYDINKA

-785 KNKDGKRELPEKFI
+785 KNKEGKRELPEQYI
-799 APVETAVK
+799 APVETAVN
-807 ALNEELESYTTQYE
+807 ALNKELASYTAQYKD
-821 LIYEKKVEWN
+821 IYALKVDWN

-842 KVDAWEEANK
+842 KVDAWEKANN

-872 AKALENL
+872 ANTLKNL
-879 EEGCLTAKKCEDATN
+879 EKGCLTATKCQDATD
-894 KALENYE
+894 KAKENYA

-945 DDIKNKANAE
+945 DDIKNKANAD

-965 LKKSIDL
+965 LKSSIDE
-972 SVKKNEIA
+972 SVKANTIA

>member
-27 DPTKDAEKPGSDL
+27 NPTVDAKEDGSSLKYD
-40 NYNETAKAF
+40 ETAKAF
-49 SFTVTKDDEITL
+49 SFTVTAEDEITL
-61 TATGDV
+61 TATGAV
-67 TVKLGGAVLTAAD
+67 TVKLNGTALTAVGDKYTATSD
-80 GKYKATADG
+80 GT
-89 ELTIELGT
+89 LTIELGT

-119 AQDKMGEAIAA
+119 AQAKMGEAVAA

-162 AELKEANNVTDDNR
+162 AVLKETNKVTNENR
-176 EALIAELTS
+176 DALIAELNS
-185 TTLLADD
+185 TTLLADGT
-192 NYGAVVMAENA
+192 YGAVKMAEDA
-203 IAKADEAFAKYKE
+203 IAKADATFALFT
-216 IVEVDSK
+216 K
-223 IATSALD
+223 IIGTDAKVALD
-230 KANGTAT
+230 ALTKANGTAT
-237 KDEWRDNGGEA
+237 QGEWVVNGGEK

-257 NLKAVKNNRGDVTG
+257 NLKAVKNHGIVTG
-271 TALDGFKTTWIEG
+271 TALDGFKTTWIES
-284 EWKSLKDSVNTI
+284 EWKNLNKEVNETI
-296 KNDALAELG
+296 KNAAVAELG
-305 KYPNSFKGYKYV
+305 KFPKAFV
-317 KSDFFYYENGSDEND
+317 END
-332 PDNGK
+332 E
-337 LWVNDDVLTDQAAF
+337 QAF
-351 QAKYQEVVAKLR
+351 IEMYQEVVEKLR

-387 KVDDALKAGAP
+387 KVDAALKAGAP
-398 FALDA
+398 FVLDA
-403 DNDFNLLK
+403 DNDFTLLK
-411 EQITAMQTEISN
+411 EQITAMQTEINS

-428 MYGQDELSTF
+428 MYSQDNFSEF
-438 VTNISGVS
+438 VNTISGVS
-446 TMLDAFYTELVGKA
+446 TKLDGFYTELVGKA
-460 RTDLE
+460 RTDLQ
-465 AKLDAAQKN
+465 AKLKAAQEN

-493 VEYQKQFS
+493 KEYQKQFS

-526 KAFADRISNI
+526 KTFVDQISNI

-543 WGTTLSSQKQEI
+543 WGTTLSSQKAEI
-555 LTHNQEAKD
+555 LTHNQAAKD

-582 KINTWITDD
+582 KINTWINDD
-591 ATKAAATDLKA
+591 ATKKAATDLKA
-602 NLNKLFSIVNG
+602 NLNELFSIVNG

-645 ANKNIYRLTDD
+645 ANKNIYRLTED
-656 KVKGYL
+656 KVTGYL
-662 NSTETVSNT
+662 NSTKTVSDA
-671 IYNELKAAAK
+671 IYDELKEAAT
-681 TANAKAYYFVQ
+681 TANDKAYDFVKTNTG
-692 HSYNIKSIDWADDLI
+692 YGVKSIRWATNLI
-707 KTAKRN
+707 SDAKRN
-713 VKTGDRN
+713 VKTGDKN

-725 AAAAKFKVAYGKIRE
+725 EAAAKFKAAYDKIAQ
-740 KDLTAPEGQQGEGYV
+740 KDLTAPKGAQGEGYV
-755 KIAETEIDRL
+755 KIAETEIERL
-765 NTYDVDAA
+765 YNYDINKA

-785 KNKDGKRELPEKFI
+785 KNKEGKRELPEQYI
-799 APVETAVK
+799 APVETAVN
-807 ALNEELESYTTQYE
+807 ALNKELASYTAQYKD
-821 LIYEKKVEWN
+821 IYALKVDWN

-842 KVDAWEEANK
+842 KVDAWEKANN

-872 AKALENL
+872 ANTLKNL
-879 EEGCLTAKKCEDATN
+879 EKGCLTATKCQDATD
-894 KALENYE
+894 KAKENYA

-938 TKVADYA
+938 TKVAVYA
-945 DDIKNKANAE
+945 DDIKNKANAD
-955 LNTIDGKLTT
+955 LNTIEGKLTD

-972 SVKKNEIA
+972 SVEKNTIA
-980 ANKDGFIASLTTLAG
+980 ANKDGFIANLTTLAG

-1013 DYNGDGKVNVQDLV
+1013 DYNGDGKVDVKDLV

-1033 QKTGDGFTF
+1033 QNTGDGFTF

>member
-27 DPTKDAEKPGSDL
+27 NPSVDAKEEGSAL
-40 NYNETAKAF
+40 TYNETAKAF
-49 SFTVTKDDEITL
+49 SFTVTAEDEITL

-67 TVKLGGAVLTAAD
+67 TVKLNGSTLTAVD

-89 ELTIELGT
+89 TLTIELGT

-119 AQDKMGEAIAA
+119 AQVKMGEAIAA

-135 NYLDFYNKVQEEISK
+135 GYGDFYNAVQAEVSK

-162 AELKEANNVTDDNR
+162 AVLKETNSVTDANR
-176 EALIAELTS
+176 VALIAELNS
-185 TTLLADD
+185 DVLLADG
-192 NYGAVVMAENA
+192 NYGAVKMAENA
-203 IAKADEAFAKYKE
+203 VAEAETTFALFNKIIDTDAKEN
-216 IVEVDSK
+216 
-223 IATSALD
+223 ALNALT
-230 KANGTAT
+230 KANGVAT
-237 KDEWRDNGGEA
+237 QGEWMVNGGVK

-257 NLKAVKNNRGDVTG
+257 NLKAVKNQLGIVTKVE
-271 TALDGFKTTWIEG
+271 LDGFKTTWIES
-284 EWKSLKDSVNTI
+284 EWKNLNDEVNITI
-296 KNDALAELG
+296 KNAAVAELG
-305 KYPNSFKGYKYV
+305 KFPKAFVDN
-317 KSDFFYYENGSDEND
+317 DE
-332 PDNGK
+332 
-337 LWVNDDVLTDQAAF
+337 QAF
-351 QAKYQEVVAKLR
+351 IEMYQEVVEKLH

-387 KVDDALKAGAP
+387 KVDAALKAGAP
-398 FALDA
+398 FVLDA
-403 DNDFNLLK
+403 DNDFTLLK
-411 EQITAMQTEISN
+411 EQITAMQTEISS

-428 MYGQDELSTF
+428 MYSQDNFSEF
-438 VTNISGVS
+438 VNTISGVS
-446 TMLDAFYTELVGKA
+446 TKLDGFYTELVGKA
-460 RTDLE
+460 RTDLQT
-465 AKLDAAQKN
+465 KLKAAQEN

-493 VEYQKQFS
+493 KEYQKQFS

-526 KAFADRISNI
+526 KAFVDQISNI

-543 WGTTLSSQKQEI
+543 WGTTLSSQKAEI
-555 LTHNQEAKD
+555 LTHNQAAKD

-582 KINTWITDD
+582 KINTWINDD
-591 ATKAAATDLKA
+591 ATKKAATDLKA
-602 NLNKLFSIVNG
+602 NLNELFSIVNG

-645 ANKNIYRLTDD
+645 ANKNIYRLTED
-656 KVKGYL
+656 KVTGYL
-662 NSTETVSNT
+662 NSTKTVSDA
-671 IYNELKAAAK
+671 IYDELKEAAT
-681 TANAKAYYFVQ
+681 TANAKAYDFVKTNTG
-692 HSYNIKSIDWADDLI
+692 YGVKSIRWANNLI
-707 KTAKRN
+707 SDAKYN
-713 VKTGDRN
+713 VKTGDKN

-725 AAAAKFKVAYGKIRE
+725 EAAAKFKAAYDKIAQ
-740 KDLTAPEGQQGEGYV
+740 KDLTAPKGEQGEGYV
-755 KIAETEIDRL
+755 KIAETEIERL
-765 NTYDVDAA
+765 YNYDINKA

-785 KNKDGKRELPEKFI
+785 KNKEGKRELPEQYI
-799 APVETAVK
+799 APVETAVN
-807 ALNEELESYTTQYE
+807 ALNNELESYKAQYKD
-821 LIYEKKVEWN
+821 IYALKVDWN

-842 KVDAWEEANK
+842 KVDAWEKANN

-864 LTLVNEDL
+864 LTAVNENL
-872 AKALENL
+872 AKTLENL
-879 EEGCLTAKKCEDATN
+879 EKGCLTATKCQDATD
-894 KALENYE
+894 KAKENYA

-945 DDIKNKANAE
+945 DDIKNKANAD
-955 LNTIDGKLTT
+955 LNTIDGTLTT
-965 LKKSIDL
+965 LKNSIDA
-972 SVKKNEIA
+972 SVKANTIA

-1013 DYNGDGKVNVQDLV
+1013 DYNGDGKVDVKDLV

-1033 QKTGDGFTF
+1033 QNTGDGFTF

>member
-27 DPTKDAEKPGSDL
+27 NPSVDAKEEGSAL
-40 NYNETAKAF
+40 TYNETAKAF
-49 SFTVTKDDEITL
+49 SFTVTAEDEITL

-67 TVKLGGAVLTAAD
+67 TVKLNGSTLTAVD

-89 ELTIELGT
+89 TLTIELGT

-119 AQDKMGEAIAA
+119 AQVKMGEAIAA

-135 NYLDFYNKVQEEISK
+135 GYGDFYNAVQAEVSK

-162 AELKEANNVTDDNR
+162 AVLKETNSVTDANR
-176 EALIAELTS
+176 VALIAELNS
-185 TTLLADD
+185 DVLLADG
-192 NYGAVVMAENA
+192 NYGAVKMAENA
-203 IAKADEAFAKYKE
+203 VAEAETTFALFNKIIDTDAKEN
-216 IVEVDSK
+216 
-223 IATSALD
+223 ALNALT
-230 KANGTAT
+230 KANGVAT
-237 KDEWRDNGGEA
+237 QGEWMVNGGVK

-257 NLKAVKNNRGDVTG
+257 NLKAVKNQLGIVTKVE
-271 TALDGFKTTWIEG
+271 LDGFKTTWIES
-284 EWKSLKDSVNTI
+284 EWKNLNDEVNITI
-296 KNDALAELG
+296 KNAAVAELG
-305 KYPNSFKGYKYV
+305 KFPKAFV
-317 KSDFFYYENGSDEND
+317 END
-332 PDNGK
+332 E
-337 LWVNDDVLTDQAAF
+337 QAF
-351 QAKYQEVVAKLR
+351 IEMYQEVVEKLH

-387 KVDDALKAGAP
+387 KVDAALKAGAP
-398 FALDA
+398 FVLDA
-403 DNDFNLLK
+403 DNDFTLLK
-411 EQITAMQTEISN
+411 EQITAMQTEINS

-428 MYGQDELSTF
+428 MYSQDNFSEF
-438 VTNISGVS
+438 VNTISGVS
-446 TMLDAFYTELVGKA
+446 TKLDGFYTELVGKA

-493 VEYQKQFS
+493 KEYQKQFS
-501 EQQNKLDEVKKNV
+501 EQQNKLDKVKKDV
-514 AASAFPTVQTDY
+514 TDSTFPTVQTDY
-526 KAFADRISNI
+526 KAFVDQISNI

-543 WGTTLSSQKQEI
+543 WGTTLSSQKAEI
-555 LTHNQEAKD
+555 NTHNQAAKKK
-564 QIFKAID
+564 IFDAID

-582 KINTWITDD
+582 KINTWINDD
-591 ATKAAATDLKA
+591 ATKKAATDLKA
-602 NLNKLFSIVNG
+602 NLNELFSIVNG

-645 ANKNIYRLTDD
+645 ANKNIYRLTED
-656 KVKGYL
+656 KVTGYL
-662 NSTETVSNT
+662 NSTKTVSDA
-671 IYNELKAAAK
+671 IYDELKEAAT
-681 TANAKAYYFVQ
+681 TANAKAYDFVKTNTG
-692 HSYNIKSIDWADDLI
+692 YGVKSIRWANNLI
-707 KTAKRN
+707 SDAKYN
-713 VKTGDRN
+713 VKTGDKN

-725 AAAAKFKVAYGKIRE
+725 EAAAKFKAAYDKIAQ
-740 KDLTAPEGQQGEGYV
+740 KDLTAPKGEQGEGYV
-755 KIAETEIDRL
+755 KIAETEIERL
-765 NTYDVDAA
+765 YNYDINKA

-785 KNKDGKRELPEKFI
+785 KNKEGKRELPEQYI
-799 APVETAVK
+799 APVETAVN
-807 ALNEELESYTTQYE
+807 ALNNELESYKAQYKD
-821 LIYEKKVEWN
+821 IYALKVDWN

-842 KVDAWEEANK
+842 KVDAWEKANN

-864 LTLVNEDL
+864 LTAVNENL
-872 AKALENL
+872 AKTLENL
-879 EEGCLTAKKCEDATN
+879 EKGCLTATKCQDATD
-894 KALENYE
+894 KAKENYA

-945 DDIKNKANAE
+945 DDIKNKANAD

-965 LKKSIDL
+965 LKNSIDA
-972 SVKKNEIA
+972 SVKANTIA
-980 ANKDGFIASLTTLAG
+980 ANKDGFIASLTTLAD

-1013 DYNGDGKVNVQDLV
+1013 DYNGDGKVDVKDLV

-1033 QKTGDGFTF
+1033 QNTGDGFTF
-1042 YKFLDAYLEYLS
+1042 YKFFDAYLEYLS

>member
-27 DPTKDAEKPGSDL
+27 NPSVDAKEEGSAL
-40 NYNETAKAF
+40 TYNETAKAF
-49 SFTVTKDDEITL
+49 SFTVTAEDEITL

-67 TVKLGGAVLTAAD
+67 TVKLNGSALTAVD

-89 ELTIELGT
+89 TLTIELGT

-119 AQDKMGEAIAA
+119 AQVKMGEAIAA

-135 NYLDFYNKVQEEISK
+135 GYGDFYNAVQAEVSK

-162 AELKEANNVTDDNR
+162 AVLKETNSVTDANR
-176 EALIAELTS
+176 VALIAELNS
-185 TTLLADD
+185 DVLLADG
-192 NYGAVVMAENA
+192 NYGAVKMAENA
-203 IAKADEAFAKYKE
+203 VAEAETTFALFNKIIDTDAKEN
-216 IVEVDSK
+216 
-223 IATSALD
+223 ALNALT
-230 KANGTAT
+230 KANGVAT
-237 KDEWRDNGGEA
+237 QGEWMVNGGVK

-257 NLKAVKNNRGDVTG
+257 NLKAVKNQLGIVTKVE
-271 TALDGFKTTWIEG
+271 LDGFKTTWIES
-284 EWKSLKDSVNTI
+284 EWKKLNDEVNITI
-296 KNDALAELG
+296 KNTAVAELG
-305 KYPNSFKGYKYV
+305 KFPKAFVENNEQAFVEMYK
-317 KSDFFYYENGSDEND
+317 
-332 PDNGK
+332 
-337 LWVNDDVLTDQAAF
+337 
-351 QAKYQEVVAKLR
+351 EVVEKLR

-387 KVDDALKAGAP
+387 KVDEALKAGAP

-403 DNDFNLLK
+403 DNDFTLLK
-411 EQITAMQTEISN
+411 EQITAMQTEINS

-428 MYGQDELSTF
+428 MYSQDNFSEF
-438 VTNISGVS
+438 VNTISGVS
-446 TMLDAFYTELVGKA
+446 TKLDGFYTELVGKA
-460 RTDLE
+460 RTDLQ
-465 AKLDAAQKN
+465 AKLKAAQEN

-493 VEYQKQFS
+493 KEYQKQFS
-501 EQQNKLDEVKKNV
+501 EQQNKLDEVKTDVK
-514 AASAFPTVQTDY
+514 ASTFPTVQTDY
-526 KAFADRISNI
+526 KTFVDRISNI
-536 NKKVDEI
+536 NKKVNEI
-543 WGTTLSSQKQEI
+543 WGTTLSAQKQEI
-555 LTHNQEAKD
+555 FDHNKAAKE
-564 QIFKAID
+564 QIFAAID

-582 KINTWITDD
+582 KINTWINDD
-591 ATKAAATDLKA
+591 ATKKAATDLKA
-602 NLNKLFSIVNG
+602 NLNELFSIVNG

-645 ANKNIYRLTDD
+645 ANKNIYRLTED
-656 KVKGYL
+656 KVTGYL
-662 NSTETVSNT
+662 NSTKTVSDA
-671 IYNELKAAAK
+671 IYNELKEAAT
-681 TANAKAYYFVQ
+681 TANDKAYDFVKTNTG
-692 HSYNIKSIDWADDLI
+692 YGVKSIRWATNLI
-707 KTAKRN
+707 SDAKRN
-713 VKTGDRN
+713 VKTGDKY
-720 EKMSA
+720 EKMSDK
-725 AAAAKFKVAYGKIRE
+725 AAAKFIAAYGKIAE
-740 KDLTAPEGQQGEGYV
+740 KDLTAPKGEQGEGYV
-755 KIAETEIDRL
+755 KIAEAEIKRL
-765 NTYDVDAA
+765 YNYDINKA

-785 KNKDGKRELPEKFI
+785 KNKEGKRELPEQYI
-799 APVETAVK
+799 APVETAVN
-807 ALNEELESYTTQYE
+807 ALNKELESYKAQYKD
-821 LIYEKKVEWN
+821 IYDLKVDWN

-842 KVDAWEEANK
+842 KVDAWEKANN

-872 AKALENL
+872 ANTLKNL
-879 EEGCLTAKKCEDATN
+879 EKGCLTATKCQDATD
-894 KALENYE
+894 KAKENYA

-938 TKVADYA
+938 TKVAVYA
-945 DDIKNKANAE
+945 DDIKNKANAD
-955 LNTIDGKLTT
+955 LNTIEGKLTD

-972 SVKKNEIA
+972 SVEKNTIA
-980 ANKDGFIASLTTLAG
+980 ANKDGFIANLTKLAG

>member
-27 DPTKDAEKPGSDL
+27 NPTVDAKEDGSAL
-40 NYNETAKAF
+40 TYNETAKAF
-49 SFTVTKDDEITL
+49 SFTVTAEDEITL
-61 TATGDV
+61 TATGAV
-67 TVKLGGAVLTAAD
+67 TVKLNGAALTAVG
-80 GKYKATADG
+80 GKYTATSDG
-89 ELTIELGT
+89 TLTIELGT

-108 NSRLVQAEIEK
+108 NSRKVQTEIEK
-119 AQDKMGEAIAA
+119 AQAKMGEAIAA

-135 NYLDFYNKVQEEISK
+135 GYSEFYNKVQAEVSK

-162 AELKEANNVTDDNR
+162 AVLKETNKVTNENR
-176 EALIAELTS
+176 DALIAELNS
-185 TTLLADD
+185 TTLLADGT
-192 NYGAVVMAENA
+192 YGAVKMAEDA
-203 IAKADEAFAKYKE
+203 IAKADATFALFT
-216 IVEVDSK
+216 K
-223 IATSALD
+223 IIGTDAKVALD
-230 KANGTAT
+230 ALTKANGTAT
-237 KDEWRDNGGEA
+237 QGEWVVNGGEK

-257 NLKAVKNNRGDVTG
+257 NLKAVKNHGIVTG
-271 TALDGFKTTWIEG
+271 TALDGFKTTWIES
-284 EWKSLKDSVNTI
+284 EWKNLNDEVNKTI
-296 KNDALAELG
+296 KDAAVAELG
-305 KYPNSFKGYKYV
+305 KYPNAFV
-317 KSDFFYYENGSDEND
+317 END
-332 PDNGK
+332 E
-337 LWVNDDVLTDQAAF
+337 QAFVAM
-351 QAKYQEVVAKLR
+351 YNEVVEKLR

-387 KVDDALKAGAP
+387 KVDAALKAGAP

-403 DNDFNLLK
+403 DNDFTLLK
-411 EQITAMQTEISN
+411 EQITAMQTEINS

-428 MYGQDELSTF
+428 MYSQDNFSEF
-438 VTNISGVS
+438 VNTISGVS
-446 TMLDAFYTELVGKA
+446 TKLDGFYTELVGKA
-460 RTDLE
+460 RIDLQ
-465 AKLDAAQKN
+465 AKLKAAQEN

-493 VEYQKQFS
+493 KEYQKQFS

-526 KAFADRISNI
+526 KTFVDQISNI

-543 WGTTLSSQKQEI
+543 WGTTLSSQKAEI
-555 LTHNQEAKD
+555 LTHNQAAKD

-582 KINTWITDD
+582 KINTWINDD
-591 ATKAAATDLKA
+591 ATKKAATDLKA
-602 NLNKLFSIVNG
+602 NLNELFSIVNG

-645 ANKNIYRLTDD
+645 ANKNIYRLTED
-656 KVKGYL
+656 KVTGYL
-662 NSTETVSNT
+662 NSTKTVSDA
-671 IYNELKAAAK
+671 IYDELKEAAT
-681 TANAKAYYFVQ
+681 TANDKAYDFVKTNTG
-692 HSYNIKSIDWADDLI
+692 YGVKSIRWATNLI
-707 KTAKRN
+707 SDAKRN
-713 VKTGDRN
+713 VKTGDKN

-725 AAAAKFKVAYGKIRE
+725 EAAAKFKAAYDKIAQ
-740 KDLTAPEGQQGEGYV
+740 KDLTAPKGEQGEGYV
-755 KIAETEIDRL
+755 KIAETEIERL
-765 NTYDVDAA
+765 YNYDINKA

-785 KNKDGKRELPEKFI
+785 KNKEGKRELPEQFI
-799 APVETAVK
+799 APVETAVN
-807 ALNEELESYTTQYE
+807 ALNKELESYKAQYKD
-821 LIYEKKVEWN
+821 IYDLKVKWN

-842 KVDAWEEANK
+842 KVDAWEKANN

-872 AKALENL
+872 ANTLTNL
-879 EEGCLTAKKCEDATN
+879 EKGCLTARKCQEATD
-894 KALENYE
+894 KAKENYA

-938 TKVADYA
+938 TKVAVYA
-945 DDIKNKANAE
+945 DDIKNKANAD
-955 LNTIDGKLTT
+955 LNTIEGKLTD

-972 SVKKNEIA
+972 SVEKNTIA
-980 ANKDGFIASLTTLAG
+980 ANKDGFIANLTTLAG

-1013 DYNGDGKVNVQDLV
+1013 DYNGDGKVDVKDLV

-1033 QKTGDGFTF
+1033 QNTGDGFTF

>member
-27 DPTKDAEKPGSDL
+27 NPTVDAKEDGSSPLKYDK
-40 NYNETAKAF
+40 TAKSF
-49 SFTVTKDDEITL
+49 SFTVTAEDEITL
-61 TATGDV
+61 TATGNV
-67 TVKLGGAVLTAAD
+67 TVKLNGTALTAEN

-119 AQDKMGEAIAA
+119 AQAKMGEAIAA

-135 NYLDFYNKVQEEISK
+135 GYSEFYNKVQAEVSK

-162 AELKEANNVTDDNR
+162 AVLKETNKVTNENR
-176 EALIAELTS
+176 DALIAELNS
-185 TTLLADD
+185 TTLLADGT
-192 NYGAVVMAENA
+192 YGAVKMAEDA
-203 IAKADEAFAKYKE
+203 IAKADATFALFT
-216 IVEVDSK
+216 K
-223 IATSALD
+223 IIGTDAKVALD
-230 KANGTAT
+230 ALTKANGTAT
-237 KDEWRDNGGEA
+237 QGEWVVNGGEK

-257 NLKAVKNNRGDVTG
+257 NLKAVKNHGIVTG
-271 TALDGFKTTWIEG
+271 TALDGFKTTWIES
-284 EWKSLKDSVNTI
+284 EWKNLNDEVNKTI
-296 KNDALAELG
+296 KDAAVAELG
-305 KYPNSFKGYKYV
+305 KYPNAFV
-317 KSDFFYYENGSDEND
+317 END
-332 PDNGK
+332 E
-337 LWVNDDVLTDQAAF
+337 QAFVAM
-351 QAKYQEVVAKLR
+351 YNEVVEKLR

-387 KVDDALKAGAP
+387 KVDAALKAGAP

-403 DNDFNLLK
+403 DNDFTLLK
-411 EQITAMQTEISN
+411 EQITAMQTEINS

-428 MYGQDELSTF
+428 MYSQDNFSKF
-438 VTNISGVS
+438 VNTISGVS
-446 TMLDAFYTELVGKA
+446 TKLDGFYTKLVGKA
-460 RTDLE
+460 RTDLQ
-465 AKLDAAQKN
+465 AKLKAAQEN

-493 VEYQKQFS
+493 KEYQKQFS
-501 EQQNKLDEVKKNV
+501 EQQNKLDKVKNDVK
-514 AASAFPTVQTDY
+514 ASTFPTVQTDY
-526 KAFADRISNI
+526 KTFVDQVSNI

-543 WGTTLSSQKQEI
+543 WGTTLSSQKAEI
-555 LTHNQEAKD
+555 NTHNQAAKN

-582 KINTWITDD
+582 KINTWINDD
-591 ATKAAATDLKA
+591 ATKKAATDLKA
-602 NLNKLFSIVNG
+602 NLNELFSIVNG

-645 ANKNIYRLTDD
+645 ANKNIYRLTED
-656 KVKGYL
+656 KVTGYL
-662 NSTETVSNT
+662 NSTKTVSDA
-671 IYNELKAAAK
+671 IYDELKEAAT
-681 TANAKAYYFVQ
+681 TANAKAYDFVKTNTG
-692 HSYNIKSIDWADDLI
+692 YGVKSIRWANNLI
-707 KTAKRN
+707 SDAKYN
-713 VKTGDRN
+713 VKTGDKN

-725 AAAAKFKVAYGKIRE
+725 EAAAKFKAAYDKIAQ
-740 KDLTAPEGQQGEGYV
+740 KDLTAPKGEQGEGYV
-755 KIAETEIDRL
+755 KIAETEIERL
-765 NTYDVDAA
+765 YNYDINKA

-785 KNKDGKRELPEKFI
+785 KNKEGKRELPEQYI
-799 APVETAVK
+799 APVETAVN
-807 ALNEELESYTTQYE
+807 ALNNELESYKAQYKD
-821 LIYEKKVEWN
+821 IYALKVDWN

-842 KVDAWEEANK
+842 KVDAWEKANN

-864 LTLVNEDL
+864 LTAVNENL
-872 AKALENL
+872 AKTLENL
-879 EEGCLTAKKCEDATN
+879 EKGCLTATKCQDATD
-894 KALENYE
+894 KAKENYA

-945 DDIKNKANAE
+945 DDIKNKANAD

-965 LKKSIDL
+965 LKNSIDA
-972 SVKKNEIA
+972 SVKANTIA

>member
-27 DPTKDAEKPGSDL
+27 NPTVDAKEDGSSLKYD
-40 NYNETAKAF
+40 ETAKSF
-49 SFTVTKDDEITL
+49 SFTVTAEDEITL

-67 TVKLGGAVLTAAD
+67 TVKLNGSALTAVD

-89 ELTIELGT
+89 TLTIELGT

-119 AQDKMGEAIAA
+119 AQVKMGEAIAA

-135 NYLDFYNKVQEEISK
+135 GYGDFYNAVQAEVSK

-162 AELKEANNVTDDNR
+162 AEYKEANNVTDANKD
-176 EALIAELTS
+176 ALIAELNS
-185 TTLLADD
+185 TVLLADG
-192 NYGAVVMAENA
+192 NYGAVKMAEEA
-203 IAKADEAFAKYKE
+203 IAKADATFALFTQ
-216 IVEVDSK
+216 IVDTDSK
-223 IATSALD
+223 VALNALT
-230 KANGTAT
+230 KANGVAT
-237 KDEWRDNGGEA
+237 QGEWMVNGGEK

-257 NLKAVKNNRGDVTG
+257 NLKAVKNQLGIVTK
-271 TALDGFKTTWIEG
+271 TELDGFKTTWIES
-284 EWKSLKDSVNTI
+284 EWENLNKEVNETI
-296 KNDALAELG
+296 KNAAIAELN
-305 KYPNSFKGYKYV
+305 KYPNAFV
-317 KSDFFYYENGSDEND
+317 END
-332 PDNGK
+332 E
-337 LWVNDDVLTDQAAF
+337 QAF
-351 QAKYQEVVAKLR
+351 VDMYQEVVEKLH

-387 KVDDALKAGAP
+387 KVDAALKAGAP
-398 FALDA
+398 FVLDA
-403 DNDFNLLK
+403 DNDFTLLK
-411 EQITAMQTEISN
+411 EQITAMQTEISS

-428 MYGQDELSTF
+428 MYSQDNFSEF
-438 VTNISGVS
+438 VNTISGVS
-446 TMLDAFYTELVGKA
+446 TKLDGFYTELVGKA
-460 RTDLE
+460 RTDLQ
-465 AKLDAAQKN
+465 AKLKAAQEN

-493 VEYQKQFS
+493 KEYQKQFS

-526 KAFADRISNI
+526 KAFVDQISNI

-543 WGTTLSSQKQEI
+543 WGTTLSSQKAEI
-555 LTHNQEAKD
+555 NTHNQEAKKK
-564 QIFKAID
+564 IFDAID

-582 KINTWITDD
+582 KINTWINDD
-591 ATKAAATDLKA
+591 ATKKAATDLKA
-602 NLNKLFSIVNG
+602 NLNELFSIVNG

-645 ANKNIYRLTDD
+645 ANKNIYRLTED
-656 KVKGYL
+656 KVTGYL
-662 NSTETVSNT
+662 NSTKTVSDA
-671 IYNELKAAAK
+671 IYDELKEAAT
-681 TANAKAYYFVQ
+681 TANAKAYDFVKTNTG
-692 HSYNIKSIDWADDLI
+692 YGVKSIRWANNLI
-707 KTAKRN
+707 SDAKYN
-713 VKTGDRN
+713 VKTGDKN

-725 AAAAKFKVAYGKIRE
+725 EAAAKFKAAYDKIAQ
-740 KDLTAPEGQQGEGYV
+740 KDLTAPKGEQGEGYV
-755 KIAETEIDRL
+755 KIAETEIERL
-765 NTYDVDAA
+765 YNYDINKA

-785 KNKDGKRELPEKFI
+785 KNKEGKRELPEQYI
-799 APVETAVK
+799 APVETAVN
-807 ALNEELESYTTQYE
+807 ALNNELESYKAQYKD
-821 LIYEKKVEWN
+821 IYALKVDWN

-842 KVDAWEEANK
+842 KVDAWEKANN
-852 VAAENHFNVNKE
+852 VTAENHFNVNKE
-864 LTLVNEDL
+864 LTAVNENL
-872 AKALENL
+872 AKTLENL
-879 EEGCLTAKKCEDATN
+879 EKGCLTATKCQDATD
-894 KALENYE
+894 KAKENYA

-945 DDIKNKANAE
+945 DDIKNKANAD

-965 LKKSIDL
+965 LKNSIDA
-972 SVKKNEIA
+972 SVKANTIA

-1013 DYNGDGKVNVQDLV
+1013 DYNGDGKVDVKDLV

-1033 QKTGDGFTF
+1033 QNTGDGFTF

>member
-27 DPTKDAEKPGSDL
+27 NPTVDAKEDGSSLKYD
-40 NYNETAKAF
+40 ETAKAF
-49 SFTVTKDDEITL
+49 SFNVTAEDEITL
-61 TATGDV
+61 TATGNV
-67 TVKLGGAVLTAAD
+67 TVKLNGTALTAEN

-89 ELTIELGT
+89 KLTIELGT

-119 AQDKMGEAIAA
+119 AQVKMGEAIAA

-162 AELKEANNVTDDNR
+162 AKLKEANNVTDANKD
-176 EALIAELTS
+176 ALIAELNS
-185 TTLLADD
+185 TVKLADD
-192 NYGAVVMAENA
+192 NYGAVKMAEDAVADAETTFALFNKIIGTEKEGDDAKVA
-203 IAKADEAFAKYKE
+203 ID
-216 IVEVDSK
+216 
-223 IATSALD
+223 ALN

-237 KDEWRDNGGEA
+237 QGEWIVNGGEK

-257 NLKAVKNNRGDVTG
+257 NLKAVKNNLGYVLRTE
-271 TALDGFKTTWIEG
+271 LDGFKTTWIES
-284 EWKSLKDSVNTI
+284 EWKNLNKEVNETI
-296 KNDALAELG
+296 KDAAVAELG
-305 KYPNSFKGYKYV
+305 KFPKAFV
-317 KSDFFYYENGSDEND
+317 END
-332 PDNGK
+332 E
-337 LWVNDDVLTDQAAF
+337 QAF
-351 QAKYQEVVAKLR
+351 VEMYKEVVEKLR

-387 KVDDALKAGAP
+387 KVDAALKAGAP

-403 DNDFNLLK
+403 DNDFTLLK
-411 EQITAMQTEISN
+411 EQITAMQTEISS

-428 MYGQDELSTF
+428 MYGQDEFSKF
-438 VTNISGVS
+438 VNTISGVS
-446 TMLDAFYTELVGKA
+446 TKLDAFYTELVGKA
-460 RTDLE
+460 RTDLQ
-465 AKLDAAQKN
+465 AKLKAAQEN

-493 VEYQKQFS
+493 VLYQKKFS
-501 EQQNKLDEVKKNV
+501 EQQNDLDKVKNDVK
-514 AASAFPTVQTDY
+514 ASTFPTVQTDY
-526 KAFADRISNI
+526 KAFVDQISNI

-543 WGTTLSSQKQEI
+543 WGKTLSEQKQEI
-555 LTHNQEAKD
+555 LDHNKAAKE

-582 KINTWITDD
+582 KINTWIKDD

-613 LDDMKAE
+613 LDDMKEE
-620 VTEAVDKMTE
+620 VTKAVDKMTE

-656 KVKGYL
+656 KVNGYIGKDGKVA
-662 NSTETVSNT
+662 NVATD
-671 IYNELKAAAK
+671 IYNELKAAAT
-681 TANAKAYYFVQ
+681 TANDEAYDFVKN
-692 HSYNIKSIDWADDLI
+692 SYNIKSIRWANKLI
-707 KTAKRN
+707 SDAKN
-713 VKTGDRN
+713 KVQTGDKN

-725 AAAAKFKVAYGKIRE
+725 AAAAKFKAAYDKIAK
-740 KDLTAPEGQQGEGYV
+740 KDLTAPEGKQGEGYV
-755 KIAETEIDRL
+755 EIAEAEIKRL
-765 NTYDVDAA
+765 YTYDSEKA
-773 DFKDNILADKVV
+773 DFKNNILADKVV
-785 KNKDGKRELPEKFI
+785 EINGKRELPEKYI

-807 ALNEELESYTTQYE
+807 ALNDELTSYKAQYE

-842 KVDAWEEANK
+842 KVDAWEKAN
-852 VAAENHFNVNKE
+852 AAENHFNVNKE

-872 AKALENL
+872 AKALDNL
-879 EEGCLTAKKCEDATN
+879 EKGCLTASKCEAATN
-894 KALENYE
+894 KAIENYK
-901 VKMYMIQH
+901 VKMYMIEH

-945 DDIKNKANAE
+945 DDIKNKANAD

-965 LKKSIDL
+965 LKNSIDA
-972 SVKKNEIA
+972 SVKANTIA

>member
-27 DPTKDAEKPGSDL
+27 NPSVDAEKPGSALIYD
-40 NYNETAKAF
+40 ETAKAF
-49 SFTVTKDDEITL
+49 SFDVKDEDEITL

-67 TVKLGGAVLTAAD
+67 TVKLDGTVLTAED

-89 ELTIELGT
+89 TLTIELGT

-119 AQDKMGEAIAA
+119 AQVKMGEAIAA

-135 NYLDFYNKVQEEISK
+135 DYLDFYNAVQAEISK

-162 AELKEANNVTDDNR
+162 AELKEANNVTDDKKDI
-176 EALIAELTS
+176 LIAELNS
-185 TTLLADD
+185 TELLPDGT
-192 NYGAVVMAENA
+192 YKGAVKMAENA
-203 IAKADEAFAKYKE
+203 VAEAETTFALFNKIIGTEEEGDDAKVAID
-216 IVEVDSK
+216 
-223 IATSALD
+223 ALN

-237 KDEWRDNGGEA
+237 VDEWLSNGREK
-248 INNTTMFTH
+248 INNTNLFTH
-257 NLKAVKNNRGDVTG
+257 NLKAVMDQSSFIPKLVIE
-271 TALDGFKTTWIEG
+271 LDGFKTTWIES
-284 EWKSLKDSVNTI
+284 EWTKLKDVEVNTTI
-296 KNDALAELG
+296 KNAAVAELG
-305 KYPNSFKGYKYV
+305 KFPKAF
-317 KSDFFYYENGSDEND
+317 DEND
-332 PDNGK
+332 EQAF
-337 LWVNDDVLTDQAAF
+337 VNM
-351 QAKYQEVVAKLR
+351 YQEVIDKLR

-387 KVDDALKAGAP
+387 KVDEALKAGAP
-398 FALDA
+398 FALDE
-403 DNDFNLLK
+403 DNDFTLLK
-411 EQITAMQTEISN
+411 EKVTAMQTEISS

-428 MYGQDELSTF
+428 KYSQEDYSGF
-438 VTNISGVS
+438 VETISGVS
-446 TMLDAFYTELVGKA
+446 TKLDGFYTELVGKA

-488 ESATQ
+488 ESAIQ
-493 VEYQKQFS
+493 VVYQKQFS
-501 EQQNKLDEVKKNV
+501 EQQNKLDKVKKDV
-514 AASAFPTVQTDY
+514 EASAFPTVQTDY
-526 KAFADRISNI
+526 KTFVDQISDI
-536 NKKVDEI
+536 NKKVEQI
-543 WGTTLSSQKQEI
+543 WGETLSEQKKEI
-555 LTHNQEAKD
+555 NDHNQEAKD
-564 QIFKAID
+564 KIFKAID

-582 KINTWITDD
+582 KINTWIEDD
-591 ATKAAATDLKA
+591 ATSAAATDLKA

-613 LDDMKAE
+613 LDDMKKE

-645 ANKNIYRLTDD
+645 ANKNIYRLTED
-656 KVKGYL
+656 KVDGYIGEHGKVT
-662 NSTETVSNT
+662 NIATD
-671 IYNELKAAAK
+671 IINELKTAAQ
-681 TANAKAYYFVQ
+681 TANAKAYKFVKT
-692 HSYNIKSIDWADDLI
+692 STKDGVKSIEWANNLI
-707 KTAKRN
+707 TNAQNN
-713 VKTGDRN
+713 VQTGDKD
-720 EKMSA
+720 EMMSHA
-725 AAAAKFKVAYGKIRE
+725 AAGKFIDAYGKIAE
-740 KDLTAPEGQQGEGYV
+740 KDLSAPEGQQGEGYV
-755 KIAETEIDRL
+755 QIAKAEIDRL
-765 NTYDVDAA
+765 YYYNPDAA

-785 KNKDGKRELPEKFI
+785 KNKEGKRELPEKYI

-807 ALNEELESYTTQYE
+807 ALNLELESYKHQYE
-821 LIYEKKVEWN
+821 DIYDLKVKWN

-852 VAAENHFNVNKE
+852 VAPEKHFNVNQE
-864 LTLVNEDL
+864 LTLVNKDL
-872 AKALENL
+872 ANTLNNL
-879 EEGCLTAKKCEDATN
+879 EEGCLTAKKCQDATN
-894 KALENYE
+894 KAKENYA

-945 DDIKNKANAE
+945 DDIKNKANAD
-955 LNTIDGKLTT
+955 LNTIDGKLTD

-972 SVKKNEIA
+972 SVKDNSIA
-980 ANKDGFIASLTTLAG
+980 ANKDGFIAGLTTLAG

-1000 LEAAAQAAKDADL
+1000 LEEAAQAAKDADL
-1013 DYNGDGKVNVQDLV
+1013 DYNRDGKVNVQDLL
-1027 DADADF
+1027 DADAEF
-1033 QKTGDGFTF
+1033 QNSGDGFTF
-1042 YKFLDAYLEYLS
+1042 YKFFDAYLESLS

>member
-27 DPTKDAEKPGSDL
+27 NPTVDAKEDGSSLKYD
-40 NYNETAKAF
+40 ETAKSF
-49 SFTVTKDDEITL
+49 SFTVTAEDEITL

-67 TVKLGGAVLTAAD
+67 TVKLNGSTLTAVD

-89 ELTIELGT
+89 TLTIELGT

-119 AQDKMGEAIAA
+119 AQVKMGDAIAA

-135 NYLDFYNKVQEEISK
+135 GYGDFYNAVQAEVSK

-162 AELKEANNVTDDNR
+162 AVLKETNSVTDANR
-176 EALIAELTS
+176 VALIAELNS
-185 TTLLADD
+185 DVLLADG
-192 NYGAVVMAENA
+192 NYGAVKMAENA
-203 IAKADEAFAKYKE
+203 VAEAETTFALFNKIIDTDAKEN
-216 IVEVDSK
+216 
-223 IATSALD
+223 ALNALT
-230 KANGTAT
+230 KANGVAT
-237 KDEWRDNGGEA
+237 PGEWMVNGGVK

-257 NLKAVKNNRGDVTG
+257 NLKAVKNQLGIVTKVE
-271 TALDGFKTTWIEG
+271 LDGFKTTWIES
-284 EWKSLKDSVNTI
+284 EWKNLNDEVNETI
-296 KNDALAELG
+296 KNAAVAELG
-305 KYPNSFKGYKYV
+305 KFPKAFV
-317 KSDFFYYENGSDEND
+317 END
-332 PDNGK
+332 E
-337 LWVNDDVLTDQAAF
+337 QAF
-351 QAKYQEVVAKLR
+351 IEMYQEVVEKLR

-387 KVDDALKAGAP
+387 KVDAALKAGAP

-403 DNDFNLLK
+403 DNDFTLLK
-411 EQITAMQTEISN
+411 EQITAMQTEINS

-428 MYGQDELSTF
+428 MYSQDNFSEF
-438 VTNISGVS
+438 VNTISGVS
-446 TMLDAFYTELVGKA
+446 TKLDGFYTELVGKA
-460 RTDLE
+460 RTDLQT
-465 AKLDAAQKN
+465 KLKAAQEN

-493 VEYQKQFS
+493 KEYQKQFS

-526 KAFADRISNI
+526 KTFVDQISNI

-543 WGTTLSSQKQEI
+543 WGTTLSSQKAEI
-555 LTHNQEAKD
+555 NTHNQAAKKK
-564 QIFKAID
+564 IFDAID

-582 KINTWITDD
+582 KINTWINDD
-591 ATKAAATDLKA
+591 ATKKAATDLKA
-602 NLNKLFSIVNG
+602 NLNELFSIVNG

-645 ANKNIYRLTDD
+645 ANKNIYRLTED
-656 KVKGYL
+656 KVTGYL
-662 NSTETVSNT
+662 NSTKTVSDA
-671 IYNELKAAAK
+671 IYDELKEAAT
-681 TANAKAYYFVQ
+681 TANAKAYDFVKT
-692 HSYNIKSIDWADDLI
+692 NTGNGVKSIRWANNLI
-707 KTAKRN
+707 SDAKYN
-713 VKTGDRN
+713 VKTGDKN

-725 AAAAKFKVAYGKIRE
+725 EAAAKFKAAYDKIAQ
-740 KDLTAPEGQQGEGYV
+740 KDLTAPKGEQGEGYV
-755 KIAETEIDRL
+755 KIAETEMERL
-765 NTYDVDAA
+765 YNYDINKA

-785 KNKDGKRELPEKFI
+785 KNKEGKRELPEQYI
-799 APVETAVK
+799 APVETAVN
-807 ALNEELESYTTQYE
+807 ALNNELESYKAQYKD
-821 LIYEKKVEWN
+821 IYALKVDWN

-842 KVDAWEEANK
+842 KVDAWEKANN

-864 LTLVNEDL
+864 LTAVNENL
-872 AKALENL
+872 AKTLENL
-879 EEGCLTAKKCEDATN
+879 EKGCLTATKCQDATD
-894 KALENYE
+894 KAKENYA

-945 DDIKNKANAE
+945 DDIKNKANAD

-965 LKKSIDL
+965 LKNSIDA
-972 SVKKNEIA
+972 SVKANTIA

>member
-27 DPTKDAEKPGSDL
+27 NPTVDAKEDGSSLKYD
-40 NYNETAKAF
+40 ETAKAF
-49 SFTVTKDDEITL
+49 SFTVTAEDEITL

-67 TVKLGGAVLTAAD
+67 TVKLNGSTLTAVD

-89 ELTIELGT
+89 TLTIELGT

-119 AQDKMGEAIAA
+119 AQVKMGEAIAA

-135 NYLDFYNKVQEEISK
+135 GYGDFYNAVQAEVSK

-162 AELKEANNVTDDNR
+162 AVLKETNSVTDANR
-176 EALIAELTS
+176 VALIAELNS
-185 TTLLADD
+185 DVLLADG
-192 NYGAVVMAENA
+192 NYGAVKMAENA
-203 IAKADEAFAKYKE
+203 VAEAETTFALFNKIIDTDAKEN
-216 IVEVDSK
+216 
-223 IATSALD
+223 ALNALT
-230 KANGTAT
+230 KANGVAT
-237 KDEWRDNGGEA
+237 QGEWMANGGVK
-248 INNTTMFTH
+248 INNNTMFTH
-257 NLKAVKNNRGDVTG
+257 NLKAVKNQLGIVTKVE
-271 TALDGFKTTWIEG
+271 LDGFKTTWIES
-284 EWKSLKDSVNTI
+284 EWKNLNDEVNITI
-296 KNDALAELG
+296 KNAAVAELG
-305 KYPNSFKGYKYV
+305 KFPKAFVDN
-317 KSDFFYYENGSDEND
+317 DE
-332 PDNGK
+332 
-337 LWVNDDVLTDQAAF
+337 QAF
-351 QAKYQEVVAKLR
+351 IEMYQEVVEKLH

-387 KVDDALKAGAP
+387 KVDAALKAGAP
-398 FALDA
+398 FVLDA
-403 DNDFNLLK
+403 DNDFTLLK
-411 EQITAMQTEISN
+411 EQITAMQTEISS

-428 MYGQDELSTF
+428 MYSQDNFSEF
-438 VTNISGVS
+438 VNTISGVS
-446 TMLDAFYTELVGKA
+446 TKLDGFYTELVGKA
-460 RTDLE
+460 RTDLQT
-465 AKLDAAQKN
+465 KLKAAQEN

-493 VEYQKQFS
+493 KEYQKQFS

-526 KAFADRISNI
+526 KAFVDQISNI

-543 WGTTLSSQKQEI
+543 WGTTLSSQKAEI
-555 LTHNQEAKD
+555 NTHNQAAKKK
-564 QIFKAID
+564 IFDAID

-582 KINTWITDD
+582 KINTWINDD
-591 ATKAAATDLKA
+591 ATKKAATDLKA
-602 NLNKLFSIVNG
+602 NLNELFSIVNG

-645 ANKNIYRLTDD
+645 ANKNIYRLTED
-656 KVKGYL
+656 KVTGYL
-662 NSTETVSNT
+662 NSTKTVSDA
-671 IYNELKAAAK
+671 IYDELKEAAT
-681 TANAKAYYFVQ
+681 TANAKAYDFVKTNTG
-692 HSYNIKSIDWADDLI
+692 YGVKSIRWANNLI
-707 KTAKRN
+707 SDAKYN
-713 VKTGDRN
+713 VKTGDKN

-725 AAAAKFKVAYGKIRE
+725 EAAAKFKAAYDKIAQ
-740 KDLTAPEGQQGEGYV
+740 KDLTAPKGEQGEGYV
-755 KIAETEIDRL
+755 KIAETEIERL
-765 NTYDVDAA
+765 YNYDINKA

-785 KNKDGKRELPEKFI
+785 KNKEGKRELPELYI
-799 APVETAVK
+799 APVETAVN
-807 ALNEELESYTTQYE
+807 ALNNELESYKAQYKD
-821 LIYEKKVEWN
+821 IYALKVDWN

-842 KVDAWEEANK
+842 KVDAWEKANN

-864 LTLVNEDL
+864 LTAVNENL
-872 AKALENL
+872 AKTLENL
-879 EEGCLTAKKCEDATN
+879 EKGCLTATKCQDATD
-894 KALENYE
+894 KAKENYA

-945 DDIKNKANAE
+945 DDIKNKANAD

-965 LKKSIDL
+965 LKNSIDA
-972 SVKKNEIA
+972 SVKANTIA

-1013 DYNGDGKVNVQDLV
+1013 DYNGDGKVDVKDLV

-1033 QKTGDGFTF
+1033 QNTGDGFTF

>member
-27 DPTKDAEKPGSDL
+27 NPTVDAKEDGSAL
-40 NYNETAKAF
+40 TYNETAKAF
-49 SFTVTKDDEITL
+49 SFTVTAEDEITL
-61 TATGDV
+61 TATGAV
-67 TVKLGGAVLTAAD
+67 TVKLNGTALSAVD

-89 ELTIELGT
+89 TLTIELGT

-119 AQDKMGEAIAA
+119 AQVKMGEAIAA

-135 NYLDFYNKVQEEISK
+135 GYGDFYNAVQAEVSK

-162 AELKEANNVTDDNR
+162 AVLKETNSVTDANR
-176 EALIAELTS
+176 VALIAELNS
-185 TTLLADD
+185 DVLLADG
-192 NYGAVVMAENA
+192 NYGAVKMAENA
-203 IAKADEAFAKYKE
+203 VAEAETTFALFNKIIDTDAKEN
-216 IVEVDSK
+216 
-223 IATSALD
+223 ALNALT
-230 KANGTAT
+230 KANGVAT
-237 KDEWRDNGGEA
+237 QGEWMVNGGVK

-257 NLKAVKNNRGDVTG
+257 NLKAVKNQLGIVTKVE
-271 TALDGFKTTWIEG
+271 LDGFKTTWIES
-284 EWKSLKDSVNTI
+284 EWKNLNDEVNITI
-296 KNDALAELG
+296 KNAAVAELG
-305 KYPNSFKGYKYV
+305 KFPKAFVDN
-317 KSDFFYYENGSDEND
+317 DE
-332 PDNGK
+332 
-337 LWVNDDVLTDQAAF
+337 QAF
-351 QAKYQEVVAKLR
+351 IEMYQEVVEKLR

-387 KVDDALKAGAP
+387 KVDAALKAGAP

-403 DNDFNLLK
+403 DNDFTLLK
-411 EQITAMQTEISN
+411 EQITAMQTEINS

-428 MYGQDELSTF
+428 MYSQDNFSEF
-438 VTNISGVS
+438 VNTISGVS
-446 TMLDAFYTELVGKA
+446 TKLDGFYTELVGKA
-460 RTDLE
+460 RTDLQ
-465 AKLDAAQKN
+465 AKLKAAQEN

-493 VEYQKQFS
+493 KEYQKQFS

-514 AASAFPTVQTDY
+514 AASTFPTVQTDY
-526 KAFADRISNI
+526 KAFVDQISNI

-543 WGTTLSSQKQEI
+543 WGTTLSSQKAEI
-555 LTHNQEAKD
+555 NTHNQAAKKK
-564 QIFKAID
+564 IFDAID

-582 KINTWITDD
+582 KINTWINDD
-591 ATKAAATDLKA
+591 ATKKAATDLKA
-602 NLNKLFSIVNG
+602 NLNELFSIVNG

-645 ANKNIYRLTDD
+645 ANKNIYRLTED
-656 KVKGYL
+656 KVTGYL
-662 NSTETVSNT
+662 NSTKTVSDA
-671 IYNELKAAAK
+671 IYDELKEAAT
-681 TANAKAYYFVQ
+681 TANAKAYDFVKTNTG
-692 HSYNIKSIDWADDLI
+692 YGVKSIRWANNLI
-707 KTAKRN
+707 SDAKYN
-713 VKTGDRN
+713 VKTGDKN

-725 AAAAKFKVAYGKIRE
+725 EAAAKFKAAYDKIAQ
-740 KDLTAPEGQQGEGYV
+740 KDLTAPKGEQGEGYV
-755 KIAETEIDRL
+755 KIAETEIERL
-765 NTYDVDAA
+765 YNYDINKA

-785 KNKDGKRELPEKFI
+785 KNKEGKRELPEQYI
-799 APVETAVK
+799 APVETAVN
-807 ALNEELESYTTQYE
+807 ALNNELESYKAQYKD
-821 LIYEKKVEWN
+821 IYALKVDWN

-842 KVDAWEEANK
+842 KVDAWEKANN

-864 LTLVNEDL
+864 LTAVNENL
-872 AKALENL
+872 AKTLENL
-879 EEGCLTAKKCEDATN
+879 EKGCLTATKCQDATD
-894 KALENYE
+894 KAKENYA

-945 DDIKNKANAE
+945 DDIKNKANAD
-955 LNTIDGKLTT
+955 LNTIDDKLTT
-965 LKKSIDL
+965 LKNSIDA
-972 SVKKNEIA
+972 SVKANTIA

-1013 DYNGDGKVNVQDLV
+1013 DYNGDGKVDVKDLV

-1033 QKTGDGFTF
+1033 QNTGDGFTF

>member
-27 DPTKDAEKPGSDL
+27 NPTVDAKEDGSSLKYD
-40 NYNETAKAF
+40 ETAKAF
-49 SFTVTKDDEITL
+49 SFTVTAEDEITL

-67 TVKLGGAVLTAAD
+67 TVKLNGTALTAED

-89 ELTIELGT
+89 TLTIELGT

-108 NSRLVQAEIEK
+108 NSRQVQAEIEK
-119 AQDKMGEAIAA
+119 AQVKMGEVIAA
-130 VAKYV
+130 AAKYV
-135 NYLDFYNKVQEEISK
+135 NYLDFYNAVQAEISK

-162 AELKEANNVTDDNR
+162 AEYKEANNVTDANKD
-176 EALIAELTS
+176 ALIAELNS
-185 TTLLADD
+185 TVLLADG
-192 NYGAVVMAENA
+192 NYGAVKMAEEA
-203 IAKADEAFAKYKE
+203 IAKADATFALFTQ
-216 IVEVDSK
+216 IVDTDSK
-223 IATSALD
+223 VALNALT
-230 KANGTAT
+230 KANGVAT
-237 KDEWRDNGGEA
+237 QGEWMVNGGEK

-257 NLKAVKNNRGDVTG
+257 NLKAVKNQLGIVTK
-271 TALDGFKTTWIEG
+271 TELDGFKTTWIES
-284 EWKSLKDSVNTI
+284 EWKNLNKEVNETI
-296 KNDALAELG
+296 KNAAIAELN
-305 KYPNSFKGYKYV
+305 KYPNAFV
-317 KSDFFYYENGSDEND
+317 END
-332 PDNGK
+332 E
-337 LWVNDDVLTDQAAF
+337 QAF
-351 QAKYQEVVAKLR
+351 VDMYQEVVEKLH

-387 KVDDALKAGAP
+387 KVDAALKAGAP
-398 FALDA
+398 FVLDA
-403 DNDFNLLK
+403 DNDFTLLK
-411 EQITAMQTEISN
+411 EQVTAMQTEISS

-428 MYGQDELSTF
+428 MYSQDNFSEF
-438 VTNISGVS
+438 VNTISGVS
-446 TMLDAFYTELVGKA
+446 TKLDGFYTELVGKA
-460 RTDLE
+460 RTDLQ
-465 AKLDAAQKN
+465 AKLKAAQEN

-493 VEYQKQFS
+493 KEYQKQFS

-526 KAFADRISNI
+526 KAFVDQISNI

-543 WGTTLSSQKQEI
+543 WGTTLSSQKAEI
-555 LTHNQEAKD
+555 NTHNQEAKKK
-564 QIFKAID
+564 IFDAID

-582 KINTWITDD
+582 KINTWINDD
-591 ATKAAATDLKA
+591 ATKKAATDLKA
-602 NLNKLFSIVNG
+602 NLNELFSIVNG

-645 ANKNIYRLTDD
+645 ANKNIYRLTED
-656 KVKGYL
+656 KVTGYL
-662 NSTETVSNT
+662 NSTKTVSDA
-671 IYNELKAAAK
+671 IYDELKEAAT
-681 TANAKAYYFVQ
+681 TANAKAYDFVKTNTG
-692 HSYNIKSIDWADDLI
+692 YGVKSIRWANNLI
-707 KTAKRN
+707 SDAKYN
-713 VKTGDRN
+713 VKTGDKN

-725 AAAAKFKVAYGKIRE
+725 EAAAKFKAAYDKIAQ
-740 KDLTAPEGQQGEGYV
+740 KDLTAPKGEQGEGYV
-755 KIAETEIDRL
+755 KIAETEIERL
-765 NTYDVDAA
+765 YNYDINKA

-785 KNKDGKRELPEKFI
+785 KNKEGKRELPEQYI
-799 APVETAVK
+799 APVETAVN
-807 ALNEELESYTTQYE
+807 ALNNELESYKAQYKD
-821 LIYEKKVEWN
+821 IYALKVDWN

-842 KVDAWEEANK
+842 KVDAWEKANN
-852 VAAENHFNVNKE
+852 VTAENHFNVNKE
-864 LTLVNEDL
+864 LTAVNENL
-872 AKALENL
+872 AKTLENL
-879 EEGCLTAKKCEDATN
+879 EKGCLTATKCQDATD
-894 KALENYE
+894 KAKENYA

-945 DDIKNKANAE
+945 DDIKNKANAD

-965 LKKSIDL
+965 LKNSIDA
-972 SVKKNEIA
+972 SVKANTIA

-1013 DYNGDGKVNVQDLV
+1013 DYNGDGKVDVKDLV

-1033 QKTGDGFTF
+1033 QNTGDGFTF

>member
-27 DPTKDAEKPGSDL
+27 NPTVDAKEDGSSLKYD
-40 NYNETAKAF
+40 ETAKAF
-49 SFTVTKDDEITL
+49 SFTVTAEDEITL

-67 TVKLGGAVLTAAD
+67 TVKLNGSTLTAVD

-89 ELTIELGT
+89 TLTIELGT

-119 AQDKMGEAIAA
+119 AQVKMGEAIAA

-135 NYLDFYNKVQEEISK
+135 GYGDFYNAVQAEVSK

-162 AELKEANNVTDDNR
+162 AVLKETNSVTDANR
-176 EALIAELTS
+176 VALIAELNS
-185 TTLLADD
+185 DVLLADG
-192 NYGAVVMAENA
+192 NYGAVKMAENA
-203 IAKADEAFAKYKE
+203 VAEAETTFALFNKIIDTDAKEN
-216 IVEVDSK
+216 
-223 IATSALD
+223 ALNALT
-230 KANGTAT
+230 KANGVAT
-237 KDEWRDNGGEA
+237 QGEWMVNGGVK

-257 NLKAVKNNRGDVTG
+257 NLKAVKNQLGIVTKVE
-271 TALDGFKTTWIEG
+271 LDGFKTTWIES
-284 EWKSLKDSVNTI
+284 EWKNLNDEVNITI
-296 KNDALAELG
+296 KNAAVAELG
-305 KYPNSFKGYKYV
+305 KFPKAFV
-317 KSDFFYYENGSDEND
+317 END
-332 PDNGK
+332 E
-337 LWVNDDVLTDQAAF
+337 QAF
-351 QAKYQEVVAKLR
+351 VEMYKEVVEKLR

-387 KVDDALKAGAP
+387 KVDAALKAGAP

-403 DNDFNLLK
+403 DNDFTLLK
-411 EQITAMQTEISN
+411 EQITAMQTEINS

-428 MYGQDELSTF
+428 MYSQDNFSEF
-438 VTNISGVS
+438 VNTISGVS
-446 TMLDAFYTELVGKA
+446 TKLDGFYTELVGKA

-493 VEYQKQFS
+493 KEYQKQFS
-501 EQQNKLDEVKKNV
+501 EQQNKLDKVKNDVK
-514 AASAFPTVQTDY
+514 ASTFPTVQTDY
-526 KAFADRISNI
+526 KTFVDQISNI

-543 WGTTLSSQKQEI
+543 WGTTLSSQKAEI
-555 LTHNQEAKD
+555 LTHNQAAKD

-582 KINTWITDD
+582 KINTWINDD
-591 ATKAAATDLKA
+591 ATKKAATDLKA
-602 NLNKLFSIVNG
+602 NLNELFSIVNG

-645 ANKNIYRLTDD
+645 ANKNIYRLTED
-656 KVKGYL
+656 KVTGYL
-662 NSTETVSNT
+662 NSTKTVSDA
-671 IYNELKAAAK
+671 IYDELKEAAT
-681 TANAKAYYFVQ
+681 TANDKAYDFVKTNTG
-692 HSYNIKSIDWADDLI
+692 YGVKSIRWATNLI
-707 KTAKRN
+707 SDAKRN
-713 VKTGDRN
+713 VKTGDKN
-720 EKMSA
+720 EKMSVE
-725 AAAAKFKVAYGKIRE
+725 AAAKFKAAYDKIAQ
-740 KDLTAPEGQQGEGYV
+740 KDLTAPKGEQGEGYV
-755 KIAETEIDRL
+755 KIAETEIERL
-765 NTYDVDAA
+765 YNYDINKA

-785 KNKDGKRELPEKFI
+785 KNKEGKRELPEQYI
-799 APVETAVK
+799 APVETAVN
-807 ALNEELESYTTQYE
+807 ALNKELASYTAQYKD
-821 LIYEKKVEWN
+821 IYALKVDWN

-842 KVDAWEEANK
+842 KVDAWEKANN

-872 AKALENL
+872 ANTLKNL
-879 EEGCLTAKKCEDATN
+879 EKGCLTATKCQDATD
-894 KALENYE
+894 KAKENYA

-945 DDIKNKANAE
+945 DDIKNKANAD
-955 LNTIDGKLTT
+955 LNTIEGKLTD

-972 SVKKNEIA
+972 SVKDNTIA
-980 ANKDGFIASLTTLAG
+980 ANKDGFIAGLTTLAG

-1000 LEAAAQAAKDADL
+1000 LEAAAEAAKDADL
-1013 DYNGDGKVNVQDLV
+1013 DYNGDGKVDVKDLV

-1033 QKTGDGFTF
+1033 QNTGDGFTF

>member
-27 DPTKDAEKPGSDL
+27 NPTVDAKEDGSAL
-40 NYNETAKAF
+40 TYNETAKAF
-49 SFTVTKDDEITL
+49 SFTVTAEDEITL
-61 TATGDV
+61 TATGAV
-67 TVKLGGAVLTAAD
+67 TVKLNGAALTAVG
-80 GKYKATADG
+80 GKYTATSDG
-89 ELTIELGT
+89 TLTIELGT

-119 AQDKMGEAIAA
+119 AQAKMGEAIAA

-135 NYLDFYNKVQEEISK
+135 GYGDFYNAVQAEVSK

-162 AELKEANNVTDDNR
+162 AVLKETNSVTDANR
-176 EALIAELTS
+176 VALIAELNS
-185 TTLLADD
+185 DVLLADG
-192 NYGAVVMAENA
+192 NYGAVKMAENA
-203 IAKADEAFAKYKE
+203 VAEAETTFALFNKIIDTDAKEN
-216 IVEVDSK
+216 
-223 IATSALD
+223 ALNALT
-230 KANGTAT
+230 KANGVAT
-237 KDEWRDNGGEA
+237 QGEWMVNGGVK

-257 NLKAVKNNRGDVTG
+257 NLKAVKNQLGIVTKVE
-271 TALDGFKTTWIEG
+271 LDGFKTTWIES
-284 EWKSLKDSVNTI
+284 EWKNLNDEVNITI
-296 KNDALAELG
+296 KNAAVAELG
-305 KYPNSFKGYKYV
+305 KFPKAFV
-317 KSDFFYYENGSDEND
+317 END
-332 PDNGK
+332 E
-337 LWVNDDVLTDQAAF
+337 QAF
-351 QAKYQEVVAKLR
+351 IEMYQEVVEKLH

-387 KVDDALKAGAP
+387 KVDAALKAGAP
-398 FALDA
+398 FVLDA
-403 DNDFNLLK
+403 DNDFTLLK
-411 EQITAMQTEISN
+411 EQITAMQTEINS

-428 MYGQDELSTF
+428 MYSQDNFSEF
-438 VTNISGVS
+438 VNTISGVS
-446 TMLDAFYTELVGKA
+446 TKLDGFYTELVGKA
-460 RTDLE
+460 RTDLQT
-465 AKLDAAQKN
+465 KLKAAQEN

-493 VEYQKQFS
+493 KEYQKQFS

-526 KAFADRISNI
+526 KTFVDQISNI

-543 WGTTLSSQKQEI
+543 WGTTLSSQKAEI
-555 LTHNQEAKD
+555 NTHNQAAKKK
-564 QIFKAID
+564 IFDAID

-582 KINTWITDD
+582 KINTWINDD
-591 ATKAAATDLKA
+591 ATKKAATDLKA
-602 NLNKLFSIVNG
+602 NLNELFSIVNG

-620 VTEAVDKMTE
+620 VTEAVEKMTE

-645 ANKNIYRLTDD
+645 ANKNIYRLTED
-656 KVKGYL
+656 KVTGYL
-662 NSTETVSNT
+662 NSTKTVSDA
-671 IYNELKAAAK
+671 IYDELKAAAR
-681 TANAKAYYFVQ
+681 TANDEAYDYVMNG
-692 HSYNIKSIDWADDLI
+692 YG
-707 KTAKRN
+707 
-713 VKTGDRN
+713 VKTIRWANRLINNAENDVQPGN
-720 EKMSA
+720 KYEKMSA
-725 AAAAKFKVAYGKIRE
+725 EAVNEFIAAYEKIRN
-740 KDLTAPEGQQGEGYV
+740 KDLSKPEGQQGEGYV
-755 KIAETEIDRL
+755 QIAKAEINRL
-765 NTYDVDAA
+765 NSYDMDAA

-785 KNKDGKRELPEKFI
+785 EINGKRELPEKFI
-799 APVETAVK
+799 APVETAVN
-807 ALNEELESYTTQYE
+807 ALNDERISYNKQFE
-821 LIYEKKVEWN
+821 AIYAKKVEWN

-842 KVDAWEEANK
+842 KVDAWEKAN
-852 VAAENHFNVNKE
+852 AAENHFNVNKE

-872 AKALENL
+872 AKTLDNL
-879 EEGCLTAKKCEDATN
+879 EKGCLTASKCEAATN
-894 KALENYE
+894 KAIENYK
-901 VKMYMIQH
+901 VKMYMIEH

-945 DDIKNKANAE
+945 DDIKNKANAD
-955 LNTIDGKLTT
+955 LNTIDGKLKD

-972 SVKKNEIA
+972 SVEKNEIA

-1000 LEAAAQAAKDADL
+1000 LEAAAQSAKDADL

>member
-27 DPTKDAEKPGSDL
+27 NPTVDAKEDGSAL
-40 NYNETAKAF
+40 TYNETAKAF
-49 SFTVTKDDEITL
+49 SFTVTAEDEITL
-61 TATGDV
+61 TATGAV
-67 TVKLGGAVLTAAD
+67 TVKLNGAVLTAVG
-80 GKYKATADG
+80 GKYTATSDG
-89 ELTIELGT
+89 TLTIELGT

-119 AQDKMGEAIAA
+119 AQVKMGEAIAA

-135 NYLDFYNKVQEEISK
+135 GYGDFYNAVQAEVSK

-162 AELKEANNVTDDNR
+162 AVLKETNSVTDANR
-176 EALIAELTS
+176 VALIAELNS
-185 TTLLADD
+185 DVLLADG
-192 NYGAVVMAENA
+192 NYGAVKMAENA
-203 IAKADEAFAKYKE
+203 VAEAETTFALFNKIIDTDAKEN
-216 IVEVDSK
+216 
-223 IATSALD
+223 ALNALT
-230 KANGTAT
+230 KANGVAT
-237 KDEWRDNGGEA
+237 QGEWMVNGGVK

-257 NLKAVKNNRGDVTG
+257 NLKAVKNQLGIVTKVE
-271 TALDGFKTTWIEG
+271 LDGFKTTWIES
-284 EWKSLKDSVNTI
+284 EWKNLNDEVNITI
-296 KNDALAELG
+296 KNAAVAELG
-305 KYPNSFKGYKYV
+305 KFPKAFV
-317 KSDFFYYENGSDEND
+317 END
-332 PDNGK
+332 E
-337 LWVNDDVLTDQAAF
+337 QAF
-351 QAKYQEVVAKLR
+351 VEMYKEVVEKLR

-387 KVDDALKAGAP
+387 KVDAALKAGAP

-403 DNDFNLLK
+403 DNDFTLLK
-411 EQITAMQTEISN
+411 EQITAMQTEINS

-428 MYGQDELSTF
+428 MYSQDNFSEF
-438 VTNISGVS
+438 VNTISGVS
-446 TMLDAFYTELVGKA
+446 TKLDGFYTELVGKA
-460 RTDLE
+460 RTDLQ
-465 AKLDAAQKN
+465 AKLKAAQEN

-493 VEYQKQFS
+493 KEYQKQFS
-501 EQQNKLDEVKKNV
+501 EQQNRLDKVKNDVK
-514 AASAFPTVQTDY
+514 ASTFPTVQTDY
-526 KAFADRISNI
+526 KTFVDQISNI

-543 WGTTLSSQKQEI
+543 WGTTLSSQKAEI
-555 LTHNQEAKD
+555 LTHNQEAKN

-582 KINTWITDD
+582 KINTWINDD
-591 ATKAAATDLKA
+591 ATKKAATDLKA
-602 NLNKLFSIVNG
+602 NLNELFSIVNG

-645 ANKNIYRLTDD
+645 ANKNIYRLTED
-656 KVKGYL
+656 KVTGYL
-662 NSTETVSNT
+662 NSTKTVSDA
-671 IYNELKAAAK
+671 IYDELKEAAT
-681 TANAKAYYFVQ
+681 TANDKAYDFVKTNTG
-692 HSYNIKSIDWADDLI
+692 YGVKSIRWATNLI
-707 KTAKRN
+707 SDAKRN
-713 VKTGDRN
+713 VKTGDKN
-720 EKMSA
+720 EKMSVE
-725 AAAAKFKVAYGKIRE
+725 AAAKFKAAYDKIAQ
-740 KDLTAPEGQQGEGYV
+740 KDLTAPKGEQGEGYV
-755 KIAETEIDRL
+755 KIAETEIERL
-765 NTYDVDAA
+765 YHYDINKA

-785 KNKDGKRELPEKFI
+785 KNKEGKRELPEQYI
-799 APVETAVK
+799 APVETAVN
-807 ALNEELESYTTQYE
+807 ALNKELASYTAQYKD
-821 LIYEKKVEWN
+821 IYALKVDWN

-842 KVDAWEEANK
+842 KVDAWEKANN

-872 AKALENL
+872 ANTLKNL
-879 EEGCLTAKKCEDATN
+879 EKGCLTATKCQDATD
-894 KALENYE
+894 KAKENYA

-938 TKVADYA
+938 TKVAVYA
-945 DDIKNKANAE
+945 DDIKNKANAD
-955 LNTIDGKLTT
+955 LNTIEGKLTD

-972 SVKKNEIA
+972 SVEKNTIA
-980 ANKDGFIASLTTLAG
+980 ANKDGFIANLTTLAG

-1013 DYNGDGKVNVQDLV
+1013 DYNGDGKVDVKDLV

-1033 QKTGDGFTF
+1033 QNTGDGFTF

>member
-27 DPTKDAEKPGSDL
+27 NPTVDAKEDGSAL
-40 NYNETAKAF
+40 TYNETAKAF
-49 SFTVTKDDEITL
+49 SFTVTAEDEITL

-67 TVKLGGAVLTAAD
+67 TVKLNGSALTAVD

-119 AQDKMGEAIAA
+119 AQAKMGEVIAA
-130 VAKYV
+130 AAKYV
-135 NYLDFYNKVQEEISK
+135 NYLDFYNAVQAEISK

-162 AELKEANNVTDDNR
+162 AEYKEANNVTDANKD
-176 EALIAELTS
+176 ALIAELNS
-185 TTLLADD
+185 TTLLADG
-192 NYGAVVMAENA
+192 NYGAVKMAEDA
-203 IAKADEAFAKYKE
+203 IAKADDTFALFN
-216 IVEVDSK
+216 K
-223 IATSALD
+223 IIGTDAKVALNALT

-237 KDEWRDNGGEA
+237 QGEWVVNGGER

-257 NLKAVKNNRGDVTG
+257 NLKAVKNNLGIVTG
-271 TALDGFKTTWIEG
+271 TALDGFKTTWIES
-284 EWKSLKDSVNTI
+284 EWKNLNNEVNTTI
-296 KNDALAELG
+296 KNAAIAELN
-305 KYPNSFKGYKYV
+305 KYPAAFV
-317 KSDFFYYENGSDEND
+317 END
-332 PDNGK
+332 E
-337 LWVNDDVLTDQAAF
+337 QAF
-351 QAKYQEVVAKLR
+351 VDMYQEVVEKLA

-387 KVDDALKAGAP
+387 KVDAALKAGAP

-403 DNDFNLLK
+403 DNDFTLLK
-411 EQITAMQTEISN
+411 EQITAMQTEISS

-428 MYGQDELSTF
+428 MYSQDNFSEF
-438 VTNISGVS
+438 VNTISGVS
-446 TMLDAFYTELVGKA
+446 TKLDGFYTELVGKA

-501 EQQNKLDEVKKNV
+501 EQQNKLDKVKKDV

-526 KAFADRISNI
+526 KAFADQISNI

-662 NSTETVSNT
+662 NSTETVSNA

-725 AAAAKFKVAYGKIRE
+725 KAAAKFKVAYGKIRE

-765 NTYDVDAA
+765 NTYNVDAA

-894 KALENYE
+894 KAIENYM

-945 DDIKNKANAE
+945 DDIKNKANAD
-955 LNTIDGKLTT
+955 LNTIDGKLTD
-965 LKKSIDL
+965 LKKSIDA
-972 SVKKNEIA
+972 SVKANTIA
-980 ANKDGFIASLTTLAG
+980 ANKDSFIASLTTYAG

>member
-27 DPTKDAEKPGSDL
+27 NPTVDAKEDGSSLKYD
-40 NYNETAKAF
+40 ETAKAF
-49 SFTVTKDDEITL
+49 SFTVTAEDEITL
-61 TATGDV
+61 TATGAV
-67 TVKLGGAVLTAAD
+67 TVKLNGTALTAVGDKYTATSD
-80 GKYKATADG
+80 GT
-89 ELTIELGT
+89 LTIELGT

-119 AQDKMGEAIAA
+119 AQAKMGEAVAA

-162 AELKEANNVTDDNR
+162 AVLKETNKVTNENR
-176 EALIAELTS
+176 DALIAELNS
-185 TTLLADD
+185 TTLLADGT
-192 NYGAVVMAENA
+192 YGAVKMAEDA
-203 IAKADEAFAKYKE
+203 IAKADATFALFT
-216 IVEVDSK
+216 K
-223 IATSALD
+223 IIGTDAKVALD
-230 KANGTAT
+230 ALTKANGTAT
-237 KDEWRDNGGEA
+237 QGEWVVNGGEK

-257 NLKAVKNNRGDVTG
+257 NLKAVKNHGIVTG
-271 TALDGFKTTWIEG
+271 TALDGFKTTWIES
-284 EWKSLKDSVNTI
+284 EWKNLNKEVNETI
-296 KNDALAELG
+296 KNAAVAELG
-305 KYPNSFKGYKYV
+305 KFPKAFV
-317 KSDFFYYENGSDEND
+317 END
-332 PDNGK
+332 E
-337 LWVNDDVLTDQAAF
+337 QAF
-351 QAKYQEVVAKLR
+351 IEMYQEVVEKLR

-387 KVDDALKAGAP
+387 KVDAALKAGAP
-398 FALDA
+398 FVLDA
-403 DNDFNLLK
+403 DNDFTLLK
-411 EQITAMQTEISN
+411 EQITAMQTEINS

-428 MYGQDELSTF
+428 MYSQDNFSEF
-438 VTNISGVS
+438 VNTISGVS
-446 TMLDAFYTELVGKA
+446 TKLDGFYTELVGKA
-460 RTDLE
+460 RTDLQ
-465 AKLDAAQKN
+465 AKLKAAQEN

-493 VEYQKQFS
+493 KEYQKQFS

-526 KAFADRISNI
+526 KTFVDQISNI

-543 WGTTLSSQKQEI
+543 WGTTLSSQKAEI
-555 LTHNQEAKD
+555 LTHNQAAKD

-582 KINTWITDD
+582 KINTWINDD
-591 ATKAAATDLKA
+591 ATKKAATDLKA
-602 NLNKLFSIVNG
+602 NLNELFSIVNG

-645 ANKNIYRLTDD
+645 ANKNIYRLTED
-656 KVKGYL
+656 KVTGYL
-662 NSTETVSNT
+662 NSTKTVSDA
-671 IYNELKAAAK
+671 IYDELKEAAT
-681 TANAKAYYFVQ
+681 TANDKAYDFVKTNTG
-692 HSYNIKSIDWADDLI
+692 YGVKSIRWATNLI
-707 KTAKRN
+707 SDAKRN
-713 VKTGDRN
+713 VKTGDKN

-725 AAAAKFKVAYGKIRE
+725 EAAAKFKAAYDKIAQ
-740 KDLTAPEGQQGEGYV
+740 KDLTAPKGEQGEGYV
-755 KIAETEIDRL
+755 KIAETEIERL
-765 NTYDVDAA
+765 YNYDINKA

-785 KNKDGKRELPEKFI
+785 KNKEGKRELPEQYI
-799 APVETAVK
+799 APVETAVN
-807 ALNEELESYTTQYE
+807 ALNKELASYTAQYKD
-821 LIYEKKVEWN
+821 IYALKVDWN
-831 TAKAK
+831 TAKAN

-842 KVDAWEEANK
+842 KVDAWEKANN

-872 AKALENL
+872 ANTLKNL
-879 EEGCLTAKKCEDATN
+879 EKGCLTATKCQDATD
-894 KALENYE
+894 KAKENYA

-909 FTEAK
+909 FTKAK

-945 DDIKNKANAE
+945 DDIKNKANAD
-955 LNTIDGKLTT
+955 LNTIEGKLTD

-972 SVKKNEIA
+972 SVKDNTIA
-980 ANKDGFIASLTTLAG
+980 ANKDGFIAGLTTLAG

-1000 LEAAAQAAKDADL
+1000 LEAAAEAAKDADL
-1013 DYNGDGKVNVQDLV
+1013 DYNGDGKVDVKDLV

>member
-27 DPTKDAEKPGSDL
+27 NPSVDAKEEGSVL
-40 NYNETAKAF
+40 TYNETAKAF

-67 TVKLGGAVLTAAD
+67 TVKLGGAVLTAVD
-80 GKYKATADG
+80 GKYTATADG

-119 AQDKMGEAIAA
+119 AQVKMGEAIAA

-135 NYLDFYNKVQEEISK
+135 SYSEFYNKVQAEVSK

-162 AELKEANNVTDDNR
+162 AVLKETNKVTNENR
-176 EALIAELTS
+176 DALIAELTS
-185 TTLLADD
+185 TTLLADGT
-192 NYGAVVMAENA
+192 YGAVKMAEDA
-203 IAKADEAFAKYKE
+203 IAKADATFALFT
-216 IVEVDSK
+216 K
-223 IATSALD
+223 IIGTDAKVALD
-230 KANGTAT
+230 ALTKANGTAAQG
-237 KDEWRDNGGEA
+237 EWVVYGGEK

-257 NLKAVKNNRGDVTG
+257 NLKAVKNHGIVTG
-271 TALDGFKTTWIEG
+271 TALDGFKTTWIES
-284 EWKSLKDSVNTI
+284 EWNNLNDEVNKTI
-296 KNDALAELG
+296 KDAAVAELG
-305 KYPNSFKGYKYV
+305 KYPNAFV
-317 KSDFFYYENGSDEND
+317 END
-332 PDNGK
+332 E
-337 LWVNDDVLTDQAAF
+337 QAF
-351 QAKYQEVVAKLR
+351 VEMYQEVVEKLR

-387 KVDDALKAGAP
+387 KVDAALKAGAP
-398 FALDA
+398 FVLDA
-403 DNDFNLLK
+403 DNDFTLLK
-411 EQITAMQTEISN
+411 EQITAMQTEINS

-428 MYGQDELSTF
+428 MYSQDNFSEF
-438 VTNISGVS
+438 VNTISGVS
-446 TMLDAFYTELVGKA
+446 TKLDGFYTELVGKA
-460 RTDLE
+460 RTDLQ
-465 AKLDAAQKN
+465 AKLKAAQEN

-493 VEYQKQFS
+493 KEYQKQFS
-501 EQQNKLDEVKKNV
+501 EQQNKLDKVKKDV
-514 AASAFPTVQTDY
+514 TDSTFPTVQTDY
-526 KAFADRISNI
+526 KAFVDQISNI

-543 WGTTLSSQKQEI
+543 WGTTLSSQKAEI
-555 LTHNQEAKD
+555 IAHNKEAKD

-582 KINTWITDD
+582 KINTWINDD
-591 ATKAAATDLKA
+591 ATMKAATDLKA
-602 NLNKLFSIVNG
+602 NLNELFSIVNG

-645 ANKNIYRLTDD
+645 ANKNIYRLTED

-662 NSTETVSNT
+662 NSTKTVSDA
-671 IYNELKAAAK
+671 IYDELKEAAT
-681 TANAKAYYFVQ
+681 TANAKAYDFVKTNTG
-692 HSYNIKSIDWADDLI
+692 YGVKSIRWATNLI
-707 KTAKRN
+707 SDAKRN
-713 VKTGDRN
+713 VKTGDKN
-720 EKMSA
+720 EKMSVE
-725 AAAAKFKVAYGKIRE
+725 AAAKFKAAYDKIAQ
-740 KDLTAPEGQQGEGYV
+740 KDLTAPKGEQGEGYV
-755 KIAETEIDRL
+755 KIAETEIERL
-765 NTYDVDAA
+765 YKYDINKA

-785 KNKDGKRELPEKFI
+785 KNKEGKRELPEQYI
-799 APVETAVK
+799 APVETAVN
-807 ALNEELESYTTQYE
+807 ALNKELASYTAQYKD
-821 LIYEKKVEWN
+821 IYALKVDWN

-852 VAAENHFNVNKE
+852 VAPENHFNVNKE

-872 AKALENL
+872 ANTLKNL
-879 EEGCLTAKKCEDATN
+879 EKGCLTATKCQDATD
-894 KALENYE
+894 KAKENYA

-945 DDIKNKANAE
+945 DDIKNKANAD
-955 LNTIDGKLTT
+955 LNTIDGKLKD

-972 SVKKNEIA
+972 SVEKNEIA
-980 ANKDGFIASLTTLAG
+980 ATKDGFIASLTTLAG

-1000 LEAAAQAAKDADL
+1000 LEAAAQSAKDADL

>member
-27 DPTKDAEKPGSDL
+27 NPTVDAKEDGSAL
-40 NYNETAKAF
+40 TYNETAKAF
-49 SFTVTKDDEITL
+49 SFTVTAEDEITL

-67 TVKLGGAVLTAAD
+67 TVKLNGSALTAVD

-119 AQDKMGEAIAA
+119 AQAKMGEAIAA

-135 NYLDFYNKVQEEISK
+135 GYSEFYNKVQAEVSK

-162 AELKEANNVTDDNR
+162 AVLKETNKVTNENR
-176 EALIAELTS
+176 DALIAELNS
-185 TTLLADD
+185 TTLLADGT
-192 NYGAVVMAENA
+192 YGAVKMAEDA
-203 IAKADEAFAKYKE
+203 IAKADATFALFT
-216 IVEVDSK
+216 K
-223 IATSALD
+223 IIGTDAKVALD
-230 KANGTAT
+230 ALTKANGTAT
-237 KDEWRDNGGEA
+237 QGEWVVNGGEK

-257 NLKAVKNNRGDVTG
+257 NLKAVKNHGIVTG
-271 TALDGFKTTWIEG
+271 TALDGFKTTWIES
-284 EWKSLKDSVNTI
+284 EWKNLNDEVNKTI
-296 KNDALAELG
+296 KDAAVAELG
-305 KYPNSFKGYKYV
+305 KYPNAFV
-317 KSDFFYYENGSDEND
+317 END
-332 PDNGK
+332 E
-337 LWVNDDVLTDQAAF
+337 QAFVAM
-351 QAKYQEVVAKLR
+351 YNEVVEKLR

-387 KVDDALKAGAP
+387 KVDAALKAGAP

-403 DNDFNLLK
+403 DNDFTLLK
-411 EQITAMQTEISN
+411 EQITAMQTEINS

-428 MYGQDELSTF
+428 MYSQDNFSEF
-438 VTNISGVS
+438 VNTISGVS
-446 TMLDAFYTELVGKA
+446 TKLDGFYTELVGKA
-460 RTDLE
+460 RTDLQ
-465 AKLDAAQKN
+465 AKLKAAQEN

-493 VEYQKQFS
+493 KEYQKQFS
-501 EQQNKLDEVKKNV
+501 EQQNKLDKVKNDVK
-514 AASAFPTVQTDY
+514 ASTFPTVQTDY
-526 KAFADRISNI
+526 KTFVDQVSNI

-543 WGTTLSSQKQEI
+543 WGTTLSSQKAEI
-555 LTHNQEAKD
+555 NTHNQAAKN

-582 KINTWITDD
+582 KINTWINDD
-591 ATKAAATDLKA
+591 ATKKAATDLKA
-602 NLNKLFSIVNG
+602 NLNELFSIVNG

-645 ANKNIYRLTDD
+645 ANKNIYRLTED
-656 KVKGYL
+656 KVTGYL
-662 NSTETVSNT
+662 NSTKTVSDA
-671 IYNELKAAAK
+671 IYDELKEAAT
-681 TANAKAYYFVQ
+681 TANDKAYDFVKTNTG
-692 HSYNIKSIDWADDLI
+692 YGVKSIRWATNLI
-707 KTAKRN
+707 SDAKSN
-713 VKTGDRN
+713 VKTGDKN
-720 EKMSA
+720 EKMSVE
-725 AAAAKFKVAYGKIRE
+725 AAAKFKAAYDKIAQ
-740 KDLTAPEGQQGEGYV
+740 KDLTAPKGEQGEGYV
-755 KIAETEIDRL
+755 KIAETEIERL
-765 NTYDVDAA
+765 YHYDINKA

-785 KNKDGKRELPEKFI
+785 KNKEGKRELPEQYI
-799 APVETAVK
+799 APVETAVN
-807 ALNEELESYTTQYE
+807 ALNKELASYTAQYKD
-821 LIYEKKVEWN
+821 IYALKVDWN

-842 KVDAWEEANK
+842 KVDAWEKANN

-872 AKALENL
+872 ANTLKNL
-879 EEGCLTAKKCEDATN
+879 EKGCLTATKCQDATD
-894 KALENYE
+894 KAKENYA

-938 TKVADYA
+938 TKVAVYA
-945 DDIKNKANAE
+945 DDIKNKANAD

-965 LKKSIDL
+965 LKSSIDA
-972 SVKKNEIA
+972 SVKANTIA
-980 ANKDGFIASLTTLAG
+980 ANKDGFIAGLTTLAG

-1013 DYNGDGKVNVQDLV
+1013 DYNGDGKVDVKDLV

-1033 QKTGDGFTF
+1033 QNTGDGFTF

>member
-27 DPTKDAEKPGSDL
+27 NPTVDAKEDGSAL
-40 NYNETAKAF
+40 TYNETAKAF
-49 SFTVTKDDEITL
+49 SFTVTAEDEITL
-61 TATGDV
+61 TATGAV
-67 TVKLGGAVLTAAD
+67 TVKLNGAALTAVG
-80 GKYKATADG
+80 GKYTATSDG
-89 ELTIELGT
+89 TLTIELGT

-108 NSRLVQAEIEK
+108 NSRKVQTEIEK
-119 AQDKMGEAIAA
+119 AQAKMGEAIAA

-135 NYLDFYNKVQEEISK
+135 GYSEFYNKVQAEVSK

-162 AELKEANNVTDDNR
+162 AVLKETNKVTNENSD
-176 EALIAELTS
+176 ALIAELNS
-185 TTLLADD
+185 TTLLADGT
-192 NYGAVVMAENA
+192 YGAVKMAEDA
-203 IAKADEAFAKYKE
+203 IAKADATFALFT
-216 IVEVDSK
+216 K
-223 IATSALD
+223 IIGTDAKVALD
-230 KANGTAT
+230 ALTKANGTAT
-237 KDEWRDNGGEA
+237 QGEWVVNGGEK

-257 NLKAVKNNRGDVTG
+257 NLKAVKNHGIVTG
-271 TALDGFKTTWIEG
+271 TALDGFKTTWIES
-284 EWKSLKDSVNTI
+284 EWKNLNDEVNKTI
-296 KNDALAELG
+296 KDAAVAELG
-305 KYPNSFKGYKYV
+305 KYPNAFV
-317 KSDFFYYENGSDEND
+317 END
-332 PDNGK
+332 E
-337 LWVNDDVLTDQAAF
+337 QAFVAM
-351 QAKYQEVVAKLR
+351 YNEVVEKLH

-387 KVDDALKAGAP
+387 KVDAALKAGAP

-403 DNDFNLLK
+403 DNDFTLLK
-411 EQITAMQTEISN
+411 EQITAMQTEINS

-428 MYGQDELSTF
+428 MYSQDNFSDF
-438 VTNISGVS
+438 VNTISGVS
-446 TMLDAFYTELVGKA
+446 TKLDGFYTELVGKA

-474 LTKVSYEV
+474 LTKVAYEV

-493 VEYQKQFS
+493 KEFQKQFS

-514 AASAFPTVQTDY
+514 AASTFPTVQTDY
-526 KAFADRISNI
+526 KTFVDQISNI

-543 WGTTLSSQKQEI
+543 WGTTLSKQKAEI
-555 LTHNQEAKD
+555 NTHNQQAKN

-582 KINTWITDD
+582 KINTWINDD
-591 ATKAAATDLKA
+591 AIKDDYTMAAVTALKA
-602 NLNKLFSIVNG
+602 NLNTLFSIVNG

-645 ANKNIYRLTDD
+645 ANKNIYRLTED

-662 NSTETVSNT
+662 DDTKTVSDA
-671 IYNELKAAAK
+671 IYDELKAAAR
-681 TANAKAYYFVQ
+681 TANAKAYNFVMTNTK
-692 HSYNIKSIDWADDLI
+692 YGVKSIRWATNLIDD
-707 KTAKRN
+707 AKDN
-713 VKTGDRN
+713 VKTGDKY

-725 AAAAKFKVAYGKIRE
+725 AAARKFIDAYGKIAE
-740 KDLTAPEGQQGEGYV
+740 KDLSAPKGEQGEGYV
-755 KIAETEIDRL
+755 EIAKTEINRL
-765 NTYDVDAA
+765 KNYDINKA

-785 KNKDGKRELPEKFI
+785 KNKEGKRELPEKYI

-807 ALNEELESYTTQYE
+807 ALNLELESYKAQYKD
-821 LIYEKKVEWN
+821 IYDLKVEWN

-842 KVDAWEEANK
+842 KVDAWEKANN

-872 AKALENL
+872 ANTLKNL
-879 EEGCLTAKKCEDATN
+879 EKGCLTATKCQEATE
-894 KALENYE
+894 KAKENYA

-955 LNTIDGKLTT
+955 LNTIDGKLSD

-972 SVKKNEIA
+972 SVKDNTIA
-980 ANKDGFIASLTTLAG
+980 ANKDGFIANLTTLAG

-1013 DYNGDGKVNVQDLV
+1013 DYNGDGKVDVKDLV

-1033 QKTGDGFTF
+1033 QNTGDGFTF

>member
-27 DPTKDAEKPGSDL
+27 NPTVDAKEDGSSPLKYDK
-40 NYNETAKAF
+40 TAKAF
-49 SFTVTKDDEITL
+49 SFTVTAEDEITL
-61 TATGDV
+61 TATGNV
-67 TVKLGGAVLTAAD
+67 TVKLNGTALTAEN

-119 AQDKMGEAIAA
+119 AQAKMGEAIAA

-135 NYLDFYNKVQEEISK
+135 GYSEFYNKVQAEVSK

-162 AELKEANNVTDDNR
+162 AVLKETNKVTNENR
-176 EALIAELTS
+176 DALIAELNS
-185 TTLLADD
+185 TTLLADGT
-192 NYGAVVMAENA
+192 YGAVKMAEEA
-203 IAKADEAFAKYKE
+203 IAKADATFALFTK
-216 IVEVDSK
+216 IIGTDSK
-223 IATSALD
+223 VALD
-230 KANGTAT
+230 ALTKANGTASQG
-237 KDEWRDNGGEA
+237 EWVVNGGEK

-257 NLKAVKNNRGDVTG
+257 NLKAVKNHGIVTG
-271 TALDGFKTTWIEG
+271 TALDGFKTTWIES
-284 EWKSLKDSVNTI
+284 EWKNLNEEVNTTI
-296 KNDALAELG
+296 KNAAIAELN
-305 KYPNSFKGYKYV
+305 KYPNAFV
-317 KSDFFYYENGSDEND
+317 END
-332 PDNGK
+332 E
-337 LWVNDDVLTDQAAF
+337 QAF
-351 QAKYQEVVAKLR
+351 IEMYQEVVEKLR

-387 KVDDALKAGAP
+387 KVDAALKAGAP

-403 DNDFNLLK
+403 DNDFTLLK
-411 EQITAMQTEISN
+411 EQITAMQTEINS

-428 MYGQDELSTF
+428 MYSQDNFREF
-438 VTNISGVS
+438 VNTISGVS
-446 TMLDAFYTELVGKA
+446 TKLDAFYTELVGKA

-465 AKLDAAQKN
+465 AKLKAAQEN

-488 ESATQ
+488 EGATQ
-493 VEYQKQFS
+493 IEYQKKFS
-501 EQQNKLDEVKKNV
+501 EQQNVLDKVKNDVK
-514 AASAFPTVQTDY
+514 ASTFPTVQTDY
-526 KAFADRISNI
+526 KTFVDRISNI
-536 NKKVDEI
+536 NKKVNEI
-543 WGTTLSSQKQEI
+543 WGTTLSSQKAEI
-555 LTHNQEAKD
+555 NTHNQAAKN

-582 KINTWITDD
+582 KINTWINDD
-591 ATKAAATDLKA
+591 AMIKDDYTMAAVTDLKA
-602 NLNKLFSIVNG
+602 NLNTLFSIVNG

-645 ANKNIYRLTDD
+645 ANKNIYRLTED

-662 NSTETVSNT
+662 DDTKTVSDA
-671 IYNELKAAAK
+671 IYDELKAAAR
-681 TANAKAYYFVQ
+681 TANAKAYNFVMTNTK
-692 HSYNIKSIDWADDLI
+692 YGVKSIRWANNLI
-707 KTAKRN
+707 SDAKYN
-713 VKTGDRN
+713 VKTGDKN

-725 AAAAKFKVAYGKIRE
+725 EAAAKFKAAYDKIAQ
-740 KDLTAPEGQQGEGYV
+740 KDLTAPKGEQGEGYV
-755 KIAETEIDRL
+755 KIAEAEIERL
-765 NTYDVDAA
+765 YNYDINKA

-785 KNKDGKRELPEKFI
+785 KNKEGKRELPEQYI
-799 APVETAVK
+799 APVETAVN
-807 ALNEELESYTTQYE
+807 ALNTELESYTAQYKD
-821 LIYEKKVEWN
+821 IYALKVDWN

-842 KVDAWEEANK
+842 KVNAWEEANN

-872 AKALENL
+872 ANTLINL
-879 EEGCLTAKKCEDATN
+879 EKGCLTASKCKDATE
-894 KALENYE
+894 KAKENYA
-901 VKMYMIQH
+901 VKMYMIQN
-909 FTEAK
+909 FTDAK

-924 AKVAEVEK
+924 VKVAEVEK

-938 TKVADYA
+938 TKVAVYA
-945 DDIKNKANAE
+945 DDIKNKANAD
-955 LNTIDGKLTT
+955 LNTIEGKLTD

-972 SVKKNEIA
+972 SVEKNTIA
-980 ANKDGFIASLTTLAG
+980 ANKDGFIANLTTLAG

-1013 DYNGDGKVNVQDLV
+1013 DYNGDGKVDVKDLV

-1033 QKTGDGFTF
+1033 QNTGDGFTF

>member
-27 DPTKDAEKPGSDL
+27 NPSVDAEKPGSALTYD
-40 NYNETAKAF
+40 ETAKAF
-49 SFTVTKDDEITL
+49 SFDVKAEDEITL

-67 TVKLGGAVLTAAD
+67 TVKLGGTVLTAED

-89 ELTIELGT
+89 TLTIELGT

-108 NSRLVQAEIEK
+108 NSRLVQAEIEN
-119 AQDKMGEAIAA
+119 AQVKMGEAIAA

-135 NYLDFYNKVQEEISK
+135 DYLDFYNAVQAEISK

-162 AELKEANNVTDDNR
+162 ADLKEANNVTDDNR
-176 EALIAELTS
+176 KALIAELTS
-185 TTLLADD
+185 TTLLADG

-203 IAKADEAFAKYKE
+203 VAEAETTFALFNKIIGTDAKKY
-216 IVEVDSK
+216 
-223 IATSALD
+223 ALD
-230 KANGTAT
+230 VLTHANGTAT
-237 KDEWRDNGGEA
+237 VDEWKANGREK
-248 INNTTMFTH
+248 INNTNLFTH
-257 NLKAVKNNRGDVTG
+257 NLKAVKDPLGILTIG
-271 TALDGFKTTWIEG
+271 TELDGFKTTWIES
-284 EWKSLKDSVNTI
+284 EWTKLKDEEVNKTI
-296 KNDALAELG
+296 KNAAVAELG
-305 KYPNSFKGYKYV
+305 KFPKAFV
-317 KSDFFYYENGSDEND
+317 END
-332 PDNGK
+332 EQAF
-337 LWVNDDVLTDQAAF
+337 VNM
-351 QAKYQEVVAKLR
+351 YQEVVAKLR

-375 LKTVNDLTAKVN
+375 LKTVNDLTVKVN
-387 KVDDALKAGAP
+387 KVDEALKAGAP
-398 FALDA
+398 FALDE
-403 DNDFNLLK
+403 DNDFTLLK
-411 EQITAMQTEISN
+411 EQVTAMQSEISS

-428 MYGQDELSTF
+428 IYSQEDFRGF
-438 VTNISGVS
+438 VNTISGVS
-446 TMLDAFYTELVGKA
+446 TKLDGFYTELVGKA

-501 EQQNKLDEVKKNV
+501 EQQNKLDKVKKDV

-526 KAFADRISNI
+526 KAFVDQISDI
-536 NKKVDEI
+536 NTKVDEI
-543 WGTTLSSQKQEI
+543 WGTTLSEQKAEI
-555 LTHNQEAKD
+555 NTHNQEAKD

-582 KINTWITDD
+582 KINTWIKDD
-591 ATKAAATDLKA
+591 ATKDAATDLKA

-630 NIKKESDEEFGAHYE
+630 NIKNESDEEFGAHYE

-662 NSTETVSNT
+662 DDTKTVSDA
-671 IYNELKAAAK
+671 IYNELKEAAR

-692 HSYNIKSIDWADDLI
+692 HSYKINSIDWANDLI
-707 KTAKRN
+707 DNAKRN
-713 VKTGDRN
+713 KVKPGTKN
-720 EKMSA
+720 EIMSA
-725 AAAAKFKVAYGKIRE
+725 EAADKFRAAYEKIRQ
-740 KDLTAPEGQQGEGYV
+740 KDLSAPEGQQGEGYV
-755 KIAETEIDRL
+755 KIAEAEIERL
-765 NTYDVDAA
+765 YGYDFTKP

-785 KNKDGKRELPEKFI
+785 KNKEGKRELPEKYI
-799 APVETAVK
+799 APVETAVN
-807 ALNEELESYTTQYE
+807 ALNDELKSYTDQYK

-842 KVDAWEEANK
+842 KVNAWEEANK
-852 VAAENHFNVNKE
+852 VAPENHFNVNKE

-879 EEGCLTAKKCEDATN
+879 EEGCLTASKCKDATD
-894 KALENYE
+894 KALENYA
-901 VKMYMIQH
+901 VKMYMIQN

-945 DDIKNKANAE
+945 DDIKNKANAD

-965 LKKSIDL
+965 LKSSIDA
-972 SVKKNEIA
+972 SVKANTIA

-1000 LEAAAQAAKDADL
+1000 LEAAAQAAKDADI
-1013 DYNGDGKVNVQDLV
+1013 DYNDDGKVNVQDLL
-1027 DADADF
+1027 DADSDF
-1033 QKTGDGFTF
+1033 QNSGDGFTF
-1042 YKFLDAYLEYLS
+1042 FKFFDAYLESLS

>member
-27 DPTKDAEKPGSDL
+27 NPTVDAKEDGSSLKYD
-40 NYNETAKAF
+40 ETAKAF
-49 SFTVTKDDEITL
+49 SFTVTAEDEITL

-67 TVKLGGAVLTAAD
+67 TVKLNGTALTAED

-89 ELTIELGT
+89 TLTIELGT

-108 NSRLVQAEIEK
+108 NSRQVQAEIEK
-119 AQDKMGEAIAA
+119 AQVKMGEVIAA
-130 VAKYV
+130 AAKYV
-135 NYLDFYNKVQEEISK
+135 NYLDVYNAVQAEISK

-162 AELKEANNVTDDNR
+162 AEYKEANNVTDANKD
-176 EALIAELTS
+176 ALIAELNS
-185 TTLLADD
+185 TVLLADG
-192 NYGAVVMAENA
+192 NYGAVKMAEEA
-203 IAKADEAFAKYKE
+203 IAKADATFALFTQ
-216 IVEVDSK
+216 IVDTDSK
-223 IATSALD
+223 VALNALT
-230 KANGTAT
+230 KANGVAT
-237 KDEWRDNGGEA
+237 QGEWMVNGGEK

-257 NLKAVKNNRGDVTG
+257 NLKAVKNQLGIVTK
-271 TALDGFKTTWIEG
+271 TELDGFKTTWIES
-284 EWKSLKDSVNTI
+284 EWKNLNKEVNETI
-296 KNDALAELG
+296 KNAAIAELN
-305 KYPNSFKGYKYV
+305 KYPNAFV
-317 KSDFFYYENGSDEND
+317 END
-332 PDNGK
+332 E
-337 LWVNDDVLTDQAAF
+337 QAF
-351 QAKYQEVVAKLR
+351 VDMYQEVVEKLH

-387 KVDDALKAGAP
+387 KVDAALKAGAP
-398 FALDA
+398 FVLDA
-403 DNDFNLLK
+403 DNDFTLLK
-411 EQITAMQTEISN
+411 EQITAMQTEISS

-428 MYGQDELSTF
+428 MYSQDNFSEF
-438 VTNISGVS
+438 VNTISGVS
-446 TMLDAFYTELVGKA
+446 TKLDGFYTELVGKA
-460 RTDLE
+460 RTDLQ
-465 AKLDAAQKN
+465 AKLKAAQEN

-493 VEYQKQFS
+493 KEYQKQFS

-526 KAFADRISNI
+526 KAFVDQISNI

-543 WGTTLSSQKQEI
+543 WGTTLSSQKAEI
-555 LTHNQEAKD
+555 NTHNQEAKKK
-564 QIFKAID
+564 IFDAID

-582 KINTWITDD
+582 KINTWINDD
-591 ATKAAATDLKA
+591 ATKKAATDLKA
-602 NLNKLFSIVNG
+602 NLNELFSIVNG

-645 ANKNIYRLTDD
+645 ANKNIYRLTED
-656 KVKGYL
+656 KVTGYL
-662 NSTETVSNT
+662 NSTKTVSDA
-671 IYNELKAAAK
+671 IYDELKEAAT
-681 TANAKAYYFVQ
+681 TANAKAYDFVKTNTG
-692 HSYNIKSIDWADDLI
+692 YGVKSIRWANNLI
-707 KTAKRN
+707 SDAKYN
-713 VKTGDRN
+713 VKTGDKN

-725 AAAAKFKVAYGKIRE
+725 EAAAKFKAAYDKIAQ
-740 KDLTAPEGQQGEGYV
+740 KDLTAPKGEQGEGYV
-755 KIAETEIDRL
+755 KIAETEIERL
-765 NTYDVDAA
+765 YNYDINKA

-785 KNKDGKRELPEKFI
+785 KNKEGKRELPEQYI
-799 APVETAVK
+799 APVETAVN
-807 ALNEELESYTTQYE
+807 ALNNELESYKAQYKD
-821 LIYEKKVEWN
+821 IYALKVDWN

-842 KVDAWEEANK
+842 KVDAWEKANN
-852 VAAENHFNVNKE
+852 VTAENHFNVNKE
-864 LTLVNEDL
+864 LTAVNENL
-872 AKALENL
+872 AKTLENL
-879 EEGCLTAKKCEDATN
+879 EKGCLTATKCQDATD
-894 KALENYE
+894 KAKENYA

-945 DDIKNKANAE
+945 DDIKNKANAD

-965 LKKSIDL
+965 LKNSIDA
-972 SVKKNEIA
+972 SVKANTIA

-1013 DYNGDGKVNVQDLV
+1013 DYNGDGKVDVKDLV

-1033 QKTGDGFTF
+1033 QNTGDGFTF

>member
-27 DPTKDAEKPGSDL
+27 NPTVDAKEDGSAL
-40 NYNETAKAF
+40 TYNETAKAF
-49 SFTVTKDDEITL
+49 SFIVTAEDEITL

-67 TVKLGGAVLTAAD
+67 TVKLNGTALTAED

-89 ELTIELGT
+89 TLTIELGT

-119 AQDKMGEAIAA
+119 AQVKMGEAIAA

-135 NYLDFYNKVQEEISK
+135 GYGDFYNAVQAEVSK

-162 AELKEANNVTDDNR
+162 AVLKETNSVTDANR
-176 EALIAELTS
+176 VALIAELNS
-185 TTLLADD
+185 DVLLADG
-192 NYGAVVMAENA
+192 NYGAVKMAENA
-203 IAKADEAFAKYKE
+203 VAEAETTFALFNKIIDTDAKEN
-216 IVEVDSK
+216 
-223 IATSALD
+223 ALNALTH
-230 KANGTAT
+230 ANGPANQG
-237 KDEWRDNGGEA
+237 EWIHYQGEK
-248 INNTTMFTH
+248 INNTNLFTH
-257 NLKAVKNNRGDVTG
+257 NLKAVKNNLGFVTG
-271 TALDGFKTTWIEG
+271 TELDGFKTTWIES
-284 EWKSLKDSVNTI
+284 EWKNLNKEVNETI
-296 KNDALAELG
+296 KNAAVAELG
-305 KYPNSFKGYKYV
+305 KFPKAFV
-317 KSDFFYYENGSDEND
+317 END
-332 PDNGK
+332 E
-337 LWVNDDVLTDQAAF
+337 QAF
-351 QAKYQEVVAKLR
+351 VEMYKEVVEKLR

-387 KVDDALKAGAP
+387 KVDAALKAGAP
-398 FALDA
+398 FVLDA
-403 DNDFNLLK
+403 DNDFTLLK
-411 EQITAMQTEISN
+411 EQITAMQTEISS

-428 MYGQDELSTF
+428 MYSQDNFSEF
-438 VTNISGVS
+438 VNTISGVS
-446 TMLDAFYTELVGKA
+446 TKLDGFYTELVGKA

-493 VEYQKQFS
+493 KEYQKQFS

-526 KAFADRISNI
+526 KAFVDQISNI

-543 WGTTLSSQKQEI
+543 WGTTLSSQKAEI
-555 LTHNQEAKD
+555 NTHNQEAKKK
-564 QIFKAID
+564 IFDAID

-582 KINTWITDD
+582 KINTWINDD
-591 ATKAAATDLKA
+591 ATKKAATDLKA
-602 NLNKLFSIVNG
+602 NLNELFSIVNG

-645 ANKNIYRLTDD
+645 ANKNIYRLTED
-656 KVKGYL
+656 KVTGYL
-662 NSTETVSNT
+662 NSTKTVSDA
-671 IYNELKAAAK
+671 IYDELKEAAT
-681 TANAKAYYFVQ
+681 TANAKAYDFVKTNTG
-692 HSYNIKSIDWADDLI
+692 YGVKSIRWANNLI
-707 KTAKRN
+707 SDAKYN
-713 VKTGDRN
+713 VKTGDKN

-725 AAAAKFKVAYGKIRE
+725 EAAAKFKAAYDKIAQ
-740 KDLTAPEGQQGEGYV
+740 KDLTAPKGEQGEGYV
-755 KIAETEIDRL
+755 KIAETEIERL
-765 NTYDVDAA
+765 YNYDINKA

-785 KNKDGKRELPEKFI
+785 KNKEGKRELPEQYI
-799 APVETAVK
+799 APVETAVN
-807 ALNEELESYTTQYE
+807 ALNNELESYKAQYKD
-821 LIYEKKVEWN
+821 IYALKVDWN

-842 KVDAWEEANK
+842 KVDAWEKANN
-852 VAAENHFNVNKE
+852 VTAENHFNVNKE
-864 LTLVNEDL
+864 LTAVNENL
-872 AKALENL
+872 AKTLENL
-879 EEGCLTAKKCEDATN
+879 EKGCLTATKCQDATD
-894 KALENYE
+894 KAKENYA

-945 DDIKNKANAE
+945 DDIKNKANAD

-965 LKKSIDL
+965 LKNSIDA
-972 SVKKNEIA
+972 SVKANTIA

>member
-27 DPTKDAEKPGSDL
+27 NPTVDAKEDGSAL
-40 NYNETAKAF
+40 TYNETAKAF
-49 SFTVTKDDEITL
+49 SFTVTAEDEITL

-67 TVKLGGAVLTAAD
+67 TVKLNGTALTAED

-119 AQDKMGEAIAA
+119 AQVKMGEAIAA

-135 NYLDFYNKVQEEISK
+135 GYGDFYNAVQAEVSK

-162 AELKEANNVTDDNR
+162 AVLKETNSVTDANR
-176 EALIAELTS
+176 VALIAELNS
-185 TTLLADD
+185 DVLLADG
-192 NYGAVVMAENA
+192 NYGAVKMAENA
-203 IAKADEAFAKYKE
+203 VAEAETTFALFNKIIDTDAKEN
-216 IVEVDSK
+216 
-223 IATSALD
+223 ALNALT
-230 KANGTAT
+230 KANGVAT
-237 KDEWRDNGGEA
+237 QGEWMVNGGVK

-257 NLKAVKNNRGDVTG
+257 NLKAVKNQLGIVTKVE
-271 TALDGFKTTWIEG
+271 LDGFKTTWIES
-284 EWKSLKDSVNTI
+284 EWKNLNDEVNITI
-296 KNDALAELG
+296 KNAAVAELG
-305 KYPNSFKGYKYV
+305 KFPKAFV
-317 KSDFFYYENGSDEND
+317 END
-332 PDNGK
+332 E
-337 LWVNDDVLTDQAAF
+337 QAF
-351 QAKYQEVVAKLR
+351 IEMYQEVVDKLR

-387 KVDDALKAGAP
+387 KVDAALKAGAP

-403 DNDFNLLK
+403 DNDFTLLK
-411 EQITAMQTEISN
+411 EQITAMQTEINS

-428 MYGQDELSTF
+428 MYSQDNFSEF
-438 VTNISGVS
+438 VNTISGVS
-446 TMLDAFYTELVGKA
+446 TKLDGFYTELVGKA
-460 RTDLE
+460 RTDLQ
-465 AKLDAAQKN
+465 AKLKAAQEN

-493 VEYQKQFS
+493 KEYQKQFS

-526 KAFADRISNI
+526 KTFVDQISNI

-543 WGTTLSSQKQEI
+543 WGTTLSSQKAEI
-555 LTHNQEAKD
+555 NTHNQAAKN

-582 KINTWITDD
+582 KINTWINDD
-591 ATKAAATDLKA
+591 ATKKAATDLKA
-602 NLNKLFSIVNG
+602 NLNELFSIVNG

-645 ANKNIYRLTDD
+645 ANKNIYRLTED
-656 KVKGYL
+656 KVTGYL
-662 NSTETVSNT
+662 NSTKTVSDA
-671 IYNELKAAAK
+671 IYDELKEAAT
-681 TANAKAYYFVQ
+681 TANAKAYDFVMNGY
-692 HSYNIKSIDWADDLI
+692 SDKTIRWANRLIDNAEDDVQPGN
-707 KTAKRN
+707 KY
-713 VKTGDRN
+713 

-725 AAAAKFKVAYGKIRE
+725 EAANEFIAAYEKIRN
-740 KDLTAPEGQQGEGYV
+740 KDLSKPEGQQGEGYV
-755 KIAETEIDRL
+755 QIAKAEINRL
-765 NTYDVDAA
+765 YNYRIDAA

-785 KNKDGKRELPEKFI
+785 KNKEGKRELPEQYI

-807 ALNEELESYTTQYE
+807 ALNLELESYNKQYE
-821 LIYEKKVEWN
+821 TIYALKVDWN

-842 KVDAWEEANK
+842 KVDAWEKANN

-872 AKALENL
+872 ANTLKNL
-879 EEGCLTAKKCEDATN
+879 EKGCLTATKCQDATD
-894 KALENYE
+894 KAKENYA

-938 TKVADYA
+938 TKVAVYA
-945 DDIKNKANAE
+945 DDIKNKANAD
-955 LNTIDGKLTT
+955 LNTIEGKLTD

-972 SVKKNEIA
+972 SVEKNTIA
-980 ANKDGFIASLTTLAG
+980 ANKDGFIANLTTLAG

-1013 DYNGDGKVNVQDLV
+1013 DYNGDGKVDVKDLV

-1033 QKTGDGFTF
+1033 QNTGDGFTF

>member
-27 DPTKDAEKPGSDL
+27 NPTVDAKEDGSSLKYD
-40 NYNETAKAF
+40 ETAKAF
-49 SFTVTKDDEITL
+49 SFTVTAEDEITL

-67 TVKLGGAVLTAAD
+67 TVKLNGSTLTAVD

-89 ELTIELGT
+89 TLTIELGT

-119 AQDKMGEAIAA
+119 AQVKMGEAIAA

-135 NYLDFYNKVQEEISK
+135 GYGDFYNAVQAEVSK

-162 AELKEANNVTDDNR
+162 AVLKETNSVTDANR
-176 EALIAELTS
+176 VALIAELNS
-185 TTLLADD
+185 DVLLADG
-192 NYGAVVMAENA
+192 NYGAVKMAENA
-203 IAKADEAFAKYKE
+203 VAEAETTFALFNKIIDTDAKEN
-216 IVEVDSK
+216 
-223 IATSALD
+223 ALNALT
-230 KANGTAT
+230 KANGVAT
-237 KDEWRDNGGEA
+237 QGEWMVNGGEK

-257 NLKAVKNNRGDVTG
+257 NLKAVKNHLGIVTKVE
-271 TALDGFKTTWIEG
+271 LDGFKTTWIES
-284 EWKSLKDSVNTI
+284 EWKNLNKEVNETI
-296 KNDALAELG
+296 KNAAVAELG
-305 KYPNSFKGYKYV
+305 KFPKAFV
-317 KSDFFYYENGSDEND
+317 END
-332 PDNGK
+332 E
-337 LWVNDDVLTDQAAF
+337 QAF
-351 QAKYQEVVAKLR
+351 IEMYQEVVEKLR

-387 KVDDALKAGAP
+387 KVDAALKAGAP
-398 FALDA
+398 FVLDA
-403 DNDFNLLK
+403 DNDFTLLK
-411 EQITAMQTEISN
+411 EQITAMQTEINS

-428 MYGQDELSTF
+428 MYSQDNFSEF
-438 VTNISGVS
+438 VNTISGVS
-446 TMLDAFYTELVGKA
+446 TKLDGFYTELVGKA
-460 RTDLE
+460 RTDLQ
-465 AKLDAAQKN
+465 AKLKAAQEN

-501 EQQNKLDEVKKNV
+501 EQQNKLDKVKKDV
-514 AASAFPTVQTDY
+514 TDSTFPTVQTDY
-526 KAFADRISNI
+526 KAFVDQISSI

-543 WGTTLSSQKQEI
+543 WGTTLSSQKSEI

-582 KINTWITDD
+582 KINTWINDD
-591 ATKAAATDLKA
+591 ATKKAATDLKA
-602 NLNKLFSIVNG
+602 NLNELFSIVNG

-645 ANKNIYRLTDD
+645 ANKNIYRLTED

-662 NSTETVSNT
+662 NSTKTVSDA
-671 IYNELKAAAK
+671 IYDELKEAAT
-681 TANAKAYYFVQ
+681 TANAKAYDFVMNGY
-692 HSYNIKSIDWADDLI
+692 SVNTIGWANDLI
-707 KTAKRN
+707 SAAKRK
-713 VKTGDRN
+713 VKTGDKN
-720 EKMSA
+720 EKMSVE
-725 AAAAKFKVAYGKIRE
+725 AAAKFKAAYDKIAQ
-740 KDLTAPEGQQGEGYV
+740 KDLTAPKGEQGEGYV
-755 KIAETEIDRL
+755 KIAETEIERL
-765 NTYDVDAA
+765 YNYDINKA

-785 KNKDGKRELPEKFI
+785 KNKEGKRELPEQYI
-799 APVETAVK
+799 APVETAVN
-807 ALNEELESYTTQYE
+807 ALNKELASYTAQYKD
-821 LIYEKKVEWN
+821 IYALKVDWN

-842 KVDAWEEANK
+842 KVDAWEKANN

-872 AKALENL
+872 ANTLKNL
-879 EEGCLTAKKCEDATN
+879 EKGCLTATKCQDATD
-894 KALENYE
+894 KAKENYA

-914 ANEAAAPVVS
+914 ANEAVAPVVS

-938 TKVADYA
+938 TKVAVYA
-945 DDIKNKANAE
+945 DDIKNKANAD

-965 LKKSIDL
+965 LKNSIDA
-972 SVKKNEIA
+972 SVKANTIA

-1013 DYNGDGKVNVQDLV
+1013 DYNGDGKVDVKDLV

>member
-27 DPTKDAEKPGSDL
+27 DPTVDAKPGSALSYD
-40 NYNETAKAF
+40 ETTKAF

-67 TVKLGGAVLTAAD
+67 TVKLGGAVLTAVD
-80 GKYKATADG
+80 GKYTATADG
-89 ELTIELGT
+89 TLTIELGT

-119 AQDKMGEAIAA
+119 AQVKMGEAIAA

-135 NYLDFYNKVQEEISK
+135 GYGDFYNAVQAEVSK

-162 AELKEANNVTDDNR
+162 AVLKETNSVTDANR
-176 EALIAELTS
+176 VALIAELNS
-185 TTLLADD
+185 DVLLADG
-192 NYGAVVMAENA
+192 NYGAVKMAENA
-203 IAKADEAFAKYKE
+203 VAEAETTFALFNKIIDTDAKEN
-216 IVEVDSK
+216 
-223 IATSALD
+223 ALNALT
-230 KANGTAT
+230 KANGVAT
-237 KDEWRDNGGEA
+237 QGEWMVNGGVK

-257 NLKAVKNNRGDVTG
+257 NLKAVKNQLGIVTKVE
-271 TALDGFKTTWIEG
+271 LDGFKTTWIES
-284 EWKSLKDSVNTI
+284 EWKNLNDEVNITI
-296 KNDALAELG
+296 KNAAVAELG
-305 KYPNSFKGYKYV
+305 KFPKAFVDN
-317 KSDFFYYENGSDEND
+317 DE
-332 PDNGK
+332 
-337 LWVNDDVLTDQAAF
+337 QAF
-351 QAKYQEVVAKLR
+351 IEMYQEVVEKLR

-387 KVDDALKAGAP
+387 KVDAALKAGAP

-403 DNDFNLLK
+403 DNDFTLLK
-411 EQITAMQTEISN
+411 EQITAMQTEINS

-428 MYGQDELSTF
+428 MYSQDNFSEF
-438 VTNISGVS
+438 VNTISGVS
-446 TMLDAFYTELVGKA
+446 TKLDGFYTELVGKA

-493 VEYQKQFS
+493 KEYQKQFS
-501 EQQNKLDEVKKNV
+501 EQQNKLDKVKKDV
-514 AASAFPTVQTDY
+514 TDSTFPTVQTDY
-526 KAFADRISNI
+526 KAFVDQISNI

-543 WGTTLSSQKQEI
+543 WGTTLSSQKAEI
-555 LTHNQEAKD
+555 NTHNQAAKK
-564 QIFKAID
+564 QIFDAID

-582 KINTWITDD
+582 KINTWINDD
-591 ATKAAATDLKA
+591 ATKKAATDLKA
-602 NLNKLFSIVNG
+602 NLNELFSIVNG

-620 VTEAVDKMTE
+620 VTEAVNKMTE

-645 ANKNIYRLTDD
+645 ANKNIYRLTED
-656 KVKGYL
+656 KVTGYL
-662 NSTETVSNT
+662 NSTKTVSDA
-671 IYNELKAAAK
+671 IYDELKEAAT
-681 TANAKAYYFVQ
+681 TANDKAYDFVKTNTG
-692 HSYNIKSIDWADDLI
+692 YGVKSIRWATNLI
-707 KTAKRN
+707 SDAKRN
-713 VKTGDRN
+713 VKTGDKN
-720 EKMSA
+720 EKMSVE
-725 AAAAKFKVAYGKIRE
+725 AAAKFKAAYDKIAQ
-740 KDLTAPEGQQGEGYV
+740 KDLTAPKGEQGEGYV
-755 KIAETEIDRL
+755 KIAETEIERL
-765 NTYDVDAA
+765 KNYDINKA

-785 KNKDGKRELPEKFI
+785 KNKEGKRELPEQYI
-799 APVETAVK
+799 APVETAVN
-807 ALNEELESYTTQYE
+807 ALNKELASYTAQYKD
-821 LIYEKKVEWN
+821 IYALKVDWN

-842 KVDAWEEANK
+842 KVDAWEKANN

-872 AKALENL
+872 ANTLKNL
-879 EEGCLTAKKCEDATN
+879 EKGCLTATKCQDATD
-894 KALENYE
+894 KAKENYA

-945 DDIKNKANAE
+945 DDIKNKANAD
-955 LNTIDGKLTT
+955 LNTIEGKLTD

-972 SVKKNEIA
+972 SVKDNTIA
-980 ANKDGFIASLTTLAG
+980 ANKDGFIAGLTTLAG